1 MRSGIAPDGNAYAD
15 YVVMIKKKNKQELA
29 ATPHPLLRLVSLGLL
44 TYIFTL
50 FSLEL
55 TLFDTLLAPLWFPT
69 SIMMVAFFRHALRL
83 WVPIAL
89 VCGAG
94 TVLATLTLF
103 PPGHLELSYT
113 AINIVEALVGAI
125 LLRKLLPWYNP
136 LKNLNNWLRLAFASA
151 VVPPLVGGLLLA
163 AISEGHVTL
172 RLALVWILSETI
184 GALALVP
191 LGLLFKARYLLRHRS
206 PRLLAESLATL
217 CVTLLCSW
225 LALHYMPW
233 PFTFVI
239 VLLMWSA
246 IRLPRLEAF
255 TVFLATVMMVSF
267 VIATNPALLDLPHQ
281 GMVVN
286 APWLPFLM
294 ILLPAN
300 VMTMVMYASRE
311 ERKLITESE
320 TRFRNAMEYSAIGMA
335 LVSTEGGFLQVNK
348 ALCNFLGYTPEQL
361 AHMSF
366 QQLTYPEDL
375 HADMEQVEKLLNGET
390 NNYSLEKRYY
400 TRAGDVVWALLAVS
414 IVRQRDGSPLYFI
427 AQVEDITELK
437 RTEWVNKRLMERIT
451 LANEAGGIGIWEWEL
466 GTDVLAW
473 DQRMFELYEVPPHTR
488 PTYQLWKSRLLKE
501 DVAHA
506 EATIQEALRARMP
519 FKLEFRIQVKNGV
532 RHIRA
537 LANRVLNKQGEVE
550 RLLGV
555 NMDMTEVKQLNEA
568 LFQEKE
574 RLHIT
579 LDSIGEAVIC
589 TDVDMN
595 VTFMNPVAEKM
606 SGWRQEEAIGQS
618 ILTILRITFGDNGPL
633 LDDIHSGEAT
643 HAGTGIE
650 QDVVLH
656 CRSGGN
662 YDIHYTITP
671 LSTLEGENIGSV
683 LVIHDVTESRKML
696 RQLSYSASHD
706 ALTHLAN
713 RVSFETH
720 LKRLLQSVSDTHQR
734 HALVY
739 IDLDRFKAVNDSAGH
754 AAGDALLRELA
765 SLMLGMLR
773 TTDVLA
779 RLGGDEFG
787 LLLPDC
793 SLENARTICERIVA
807 AINEYPFV
815 WESRLH
821 RIGASAGITIIDASN
836 NQAQD
841 VMSQADIACYT
852 SKNAGRGVVT
862 VYEPH
867 QQQLH
872 SGRGTLTAQEQQR
885 MINEHHHVLMVRP
898 VASPRVP
905 ESASFWL
912 LSLRLWTSEGEMIEE
927 HSFRAGLNDPEL
939 MQTLD
944 TRMMTDFFRD
954 HAASVAQKGVDVA
967 LTLSGATLLNAQ
979 RLDALLAQL
988 AASPLPPRLL
998 HLVIDS
1004 DVLMQDA
1011 TQARRQLARLREAGC
1026 RVVLSH
1032 IGREL
1037 EVFEHLSASSA
1048 DYIMVAS
1055 DLVADAHASL
1065 MDEMLL
1071 TIVMGN
1077 ARRLGLQ
1084 TIAGPADQQSL
1095 LETLANVGIDLVFGE
1110 TVAQTQALSARLATS
1125 YFAIH

>member
-1 MRSGIAPDGNAYAD
+1 MRPGIAPDGNAYAD
-15 YVVMIKKKNKQELA
+15 YVVMTKKKNKQELA

-44 TYIFTL
+44 SYIFTL

-55 TLFDTLLAPLWFPT
+55 TLYDTLLAPLWFPT
-69 SIMMVAFFRHALRL
+69 SIMMVAFFRHALRM

-103 PPGHLELSYT
+103 PPGDLEPLYT
-113 AINIVEALVGAI
+113 VINIIEALVGAT

-136 LKNLNNWLRLAFASA
+136 LKNLNNWLRLALASA
-151 VVPPLVGGLLLA
+151 VVPPLVGGCLLA
-163 AISEGHVTL
+163 AISEHEVTL
-172 RLALVWILSETI
+172 RVFLVWILSETI

-217 CVTLLCSW
+217 CITLLCSW

-267 VIATNPALLDLPHQ
+267 VIDSNPTLLDLPHE
-281 GMVVN
+281 GIVVN

-335 LVSTEGGFLQVNK
+335 LVSTEGSFLQVNK
-348 ALCNFLGYTPEQL
+348 ALCTFLGYTPEQL
-361 AHMSF
+361 ASMSF
-366 QQLTYPEDL
+366 QQITYPEDL
-375 HADMEQVEKLLNGET
+375 HADMALVEKLLNGEM

-427 AQVEDITELK
+427 AQIEDITDLK

-466 GTDVLAW
+466 GTDVIAW

-501 DVAHA
+501 DVAQA
-506 EATIQEALRARMP
+506 EATIQEALRSRVP

-550 RLLGV
+550 RLLGI

-589 TDVDMN
+589 TDVAMN

-606 SGWRQEEAIGQS
+606 SGWRQEEAIGQPV
-618 ILTILRITFGDNGPL
+618 LAILRITFGDNGPL
-633 LDDIHSGEAT
+633 LEDIHSGDAT
-643 HAGTGIE
+643 HASTGID

-713 RVSFETH
+713 RVSFEAH

-739 IDLDRFKAVNDSAGH
+739 IDLDRFKAVNDTAGH

-793 SLENARTICERIVA
+793 SLENARTISERIVA

-821 RIGASAGITIIDASN
+821 RIGASAGITIIEAAN
-836 NQAQD
+836 NQAQE

-867 QQQLH
+867 QQH
-872 SGRGTLTAQEQQR
+872 NGRGTLTAHEQQR
-885 MINEHHHVLMVRP
+885 MITEHHQILMVRP

-905 ESASFWL
+905 ETATFWL

-927 HSFRAGLNDPEL
+927 HSFRAGLSDPEL
-939 MQTLD
+939 LQALD
-944 TRMMTDFFRD
+944 ARLLADFLRD
-954 HAASVAQKGVDVA
+954 HAACVATKGVGVA

-998 HLVIDS
+998 HFIVS
-1004 DVLMQDA
+1004 SEVLTQDA
-1011 TQARRQLARLREAGC
+1011 ATARRQLLRLREAGC

-1032 IGREL
+1032 VGREL
-1037 EVFEHLSASSA
+1037 EVFEHICAQCA

-1055 DLVADAHASL
+1055 DLVMDAHASL

-1077 ARRLGLQ
+1077 ARRLGLE

-1095 LETLANVGIDLVFGE
+1095 LETLASMGIDLVYGE
-1110 TVAQTQALSARLATS
+1110 TVAQTQSLAARLATS
-1125 YFAIH
+1125 YFSIH

>member
-1 MRSGIAPDGNAYAD
+1 MRPGIAPDGNAYAD
-15 YVVMIKKKNKQELA
+15 YVVMTKKKNKQELA

-44 TYIFTL
+44 SYIFTL

-55 TLFDTLLAPLWFPT
+55 TLYDTLLAPLWFPT
-69 SIMMVAFFRHALRL
+69 SIMMVAFFRHALRM

-103 PPGHLELSYT
+103 PPGDLEPLYT
-113 AINIVEALVGAI
+113 VINIIEALVGAT

-136 LKNLNNWLRLAFASA
+136 LKNLNNWLRLALASA
-151 VVPPLVGGLLLA
+151 VVPPLVGGCLLA
-163 AISEGHVTL
+163 AISEHEVTL
-172 RLALVWILSETI
+172 RVFLVWILSETI

-217 CVTLLCSW
+217 CITLLCSW

-267 VIATNPALLDLPHQ
+267 VIASNPTLLDLPHE
-281 GMVVN
+281 GIVVN

-335 LVSTEGGFLQVNK
+335 LVSTEGSFLQVNK
-348 ALCNFLGYTPEQL
+348 ALCTFLGYTPEQL
-361 AHMSF
+361 ASMSF

-375 HADMEQVEKLLNGET
+375 HADMALVEKLLNGEM

-427 AQVEDITELK
+427 AQIEDITDLK

-466 GTDVLAW
+466 GTDVIAW
-473 DQRMFELYEVPPHTR
+473 DQRMFELYEVPPYTR

-501 DVAHA
+501 DVAQA
-506 EATIQEALRARMP
+506 EATIQEALRSRVP

-550 RLLGV
+550 RLLGI

-589 TDVDMN
+589 TDVAMN

-606 SGWRQEEAIGQS
+606 SGWRQEEAIGQPV
-618 ILTILRITFGDNGPL
+618 LAILRITFGDNGPL
-633 LDDIHSGEAT
+633 LEDIHSGDAT
-643 HAGTGIE
+643 HASTGID

-713 RVSFETH
+713 RVSFEAH

-739 IDLDRFKAVNDSAGH
+739 IDLDRFKAVNDTAGH

-793 SLENARTICERIVA
+793 SLENARTISERIVA

-821 RIGASAGITIIDASN
+821 RIGASAGITIIEAAN
-836 NQAQD
+836 NQAQE

-867 QQQLH
+867 QQH
-872 SGRGTLTAQEQQR
+872 NGRGTLTAHEQQR
-885 MINEHHHVLMVRP
+885 MITEHHQILMVRP

-905 ESASFWL
+905 ETATFWL

-927 HSFRAGLNDPEL
+927 HSFRAGLSDPEL
-939 MQTLD
+939 LQALD
-944 TRMMTDFFRD
+944 ARLLADFFRD
-954 HAASVAQKGVDVA
+954 HAACVATKGVGVA

-998 HLVIDS
+998 HFIVSS
-1004 DVLMQDA
+1004 DVLTQDA
-1011 TQARRQLARLREAGC
+1011 ATARRQLLRLREAGC

-1032 IGREL
+1032 VGREL
-1037 EVFEHLSASSA
+1037 EVFEHICAQCA

-1055 DLVADAHASL
+1055 DLVMDAHASL

-1077 ARRLGLQ
+1077 ARRLGLE

-1095 LETLANVGIDLVFGE
+1095 LETLASMGIDLVYGE
-1110 TVAQTQALSARLATS
+1110 TVAQTQSLAARLATS
-1125 YFAIH
+1125 YFSIH

>member
-1 MRSGIAPDGNAYAD
+1 MRPGIAPDGNAYAD
-15 YVVMIKKKNKQELA
+15 YVVMTKKKNKQELA

-44 TYIFTL
+44 SYIFTL

-55 TLFDTLLAPLWFPT
+55 TLYDTLLAPLWFPT
-69 SIMMVAFFRHALRL
+69 SIMMVAFFRHALRM

-103 PPGHLELSYT
+103 PPGDLEPLYT
-113 AINIVEALVGAI
+113 VINIIEALVGAT

-136 LKNLNNWLRLAFASA
+136 LKNLNNWLRLALASA
-151 VVPPLVGGLLLA
+151 VVPPLVGGCLLG
-163 AISEGHVTL
+163 AISEHEVTL
-172 RLALVWILSETI
+172 RVFLVWILSETI

-217 CVTLLCSW
+217 CITLLCSW

-267 VIATNPALLDLPHQ
+267 VIASNPTLLDLPHE

-335 LVSTEGGFLQVNK
+335 LVSTEGSFLQVNK
-348 ALCNFLGYTPEQL
+348 ALCTFLGYTPEQL
-361 AHMSF
+361 ASMSF

-375 HADMEQVEKLLNGET
+375 HADMALVEKLLNGEM

-427 AQVEDITELK
+427 AQIEDITDLK

-466 GTDVLAW
+466 GTDVIAW

-501 DVAHA
+501 DVAQA
-506 EATIQEALRARMP
+506 EATIQEALRSRVP

-550 RLLGV
+550 RLLGI

-589 TDVDMN
+589 TDVAMN

-606 SGWRQEEAIGQS
+606 SGWRQEEAIGQPV
-618 ILTILRITFGDNGPL
+618 LAILRITFGDNGPL
-633 LDDIHSGEAT
+633 LEDIHSGDAT
-643 HAGTGIE
+643 HASTGID

-713 RVSFETH
+713 RVSFEAH

-739 IDLDRFKAVNDSAGH
+739 IDLDRFKAVNDTAGH

-793 SLENARTICERIVA
+793 SLENARTISERIVA

-821 RIGASAGITIIDASN
+821 RIGASAGITIIEAAN
-836 NQAQD
+836 NQAQE

-867 QQQLH
+867 QQH
-872 SGRGTLTAQEQQR
+872 NGRGTLTAHEQQR
-885 MINEHHHVLMVRP
+885 MITEHHQILMVRP

-905 ESASFWL
+905 ETATFWL

-927 HSFRAGLNDPEL
+927 HSFRAGLSDPEL
-939 MQTLD
+939 LQALD
-944 TRMMTDFFRD
+944 ARLLADFFRD
-954 HAASVAQKGVDVA
+954 HAACVATKGVGVA

-998 HLVIDS
+998 HFIVNS
-1004 DVLMQDA
+1004 DVLTQDA
-1011 TQARRQLARLREAGC
+1011 ATARRQLLRLREAGC

-1032 IGREL
+1032 VGREL
-1037 EVFEHLSASSA
+1037 EVFEHICAQCA

-1055 DLVADAHASL
+1055 DLVMDAHASL

-1077 ARRLGLQ
+1077 ARRLGLE

-1095 LETLANVGIDLVFGE
+1095 LETLASMGIDLVYGE
-1110 TVAQTQALSARLATS
+1110 TVAQTQSLAARLATS
-1125 YFAIH
+1125 YFSIH

>member
-1 MRSGIAPDGNAYAD
+1 MRPGIAPDGNAYAD
-15 YVVMIKKKNKQELA
+15 YVVMTKKKNKQELA

-44 TYIFTL
+44 SYIFTL

-55 TLFDTLLAPLWFPT
+55 TLYDTLLAPLWFPT
-69 SIMMVAFFRHALRL
+69 SIMMVAFFRHALRM

-103 PPGHLELSYT
+103 PPGDLEPLYT
-113 AINIVEALVGAI
+113 VINIIEALVGAT

-136 LKNLNNWLRLAFASA
+136 LKNLNNWLRLALASA
-151 VVPPLVGGLLLA
+151 VVPPLVGGCLLA
-163 AISEGHVTL
+163 AISEHEVTL
-172 RLALVWILSETI
+172 RVFLVWILSETI

-217 CVTLLCSW
+217 CITLLCSW

-267 VIATNPALLDLPHQ
+267 VIASNPTLLDLPHE

-335 LVSTEGGFLQVNK
+335 LVSTEGSFLQVNK
-348 ALCNFLGYTPEQL
+348 ALCTFLGYTPEQL
-361 AHMSF
+361 ASMSF

-375 HADMEQVEKLLNGET
+375 HADMALVEKLLNGEM

-427 AQVEDITELK
+427 AQIEDITDLK

-466 GTDVLAW
+466 GTDVIAW

-501 DVAHA
+501 DVAQA
-506 EATIQEALRARMP
+506 EATIQEALCSRVP

-550 RLLGV
+550 RLLGI

-589 TDVDMN
+589 TDVAMN

-606 SGWRQEEAIGQS
+606 SGWRQEEAIGQPV
-618 ILTILRITFGDNGPL
+618 LAILRITFGDNGPL
-633 LDDIHSGEAT
+633 LEDIHSGDAT
-643 HAGTGIE
+643 HASTGID

-713 RVSFETH
+713 RVSFEAH

-739 IDLDRFKAVNDSAGH
+739 IDLDRFKAVNDTAGH

-793 SLENARTICERIVA
+793 SLESARTISERIVA

-821 RIGASAGITIIDASN
+821 RIGASAGITIIEAAN
-836 NQAQD
+836 NQAQE

-867 QQQLH
+867 QQH
-872 SGRGTLTAQEQQR
+872 NGRGTLTAHEQQR
-885 MINEHHHVLMVRP
+885 MITEHHQILMVRP

-905 ESASFWL
+905 ETATFWL

-927 HSFRAGLNDPEL
+927 HSFRAGLSDPEL
-939 MQTLD
+939 LQALD
-944 TRMMTDFFRD
+944 ARLLADFFRD
-954 HAASVAQKGVDVA
+954 HAACVATKGVGVA

-998 HLVIDS
+998 HFIVS
-1004 DVLMQDA
+1004 SEVLTQDA
-1011 TQARRQLARLREAGC
+1011 ATARRQLLRLREAGC

-1032 IGREL
+1032 VGREL
-1037 EVFEHLSASSA
+1037 EVFEHICAQCA

-1055 DLVADAHASL
+1055 DLVMDAHASL

-1077 ARRLGLQ
+1077 ARRLGLE

-1095 LETLANVGIDLVFGE
+1095 LETLASMGIDLVYGE
-1110 TVAQTQALSARLATS
+1110 TVAQTQSLAARLATS
-1125 YFAIH
+1125 YFSIH

>member
-1 MRSGIAPDGNAYAD
+1 MRPGIAPDGNAYAD
-15 YVVMIKKKNKQELA
+15 YVVMTKKKNKQELA

-55 TLFDTLLAPLWFPT
+55 TLYDTLLAPLWFPT
-69 SIMMVAFFRHALRL
+69 SIMMVAFFRHALRM

-103 PPGHLELSYT
+103 PPGHLEPLYT
-113 AINIVEALVGAI
+113 VINIIEALVGAT

-136 LKNLNNWLRLAFASA
+136 LKNLNNWLRLALASA
-151 VVPPLVGGLLLA
+151 VLPPLVGGCLLA
-163 AISEGHVTL
+163 VISEHEVTL
-172 RLALVWILSETI
+172 RVFLVWILSETI

-217 CVTLLCSW
+217 CITLLCSW
-225 LALHYMPW
+225 LALHYLPW

-267 VIATNPALLDLPHQ
+267 VITSNPTLLDLPHE
-281 GMVVN
+281 GIVVN

-335 LVSTEGGFLQVNK
+335 LVSTEGSFLQVNK
-348 ALCNFLGYTPEQL
+348 ALCTFLGYTPEQL
-361 AHMSF
+361 ASMSF

-375 HADMEQVEKLLNGET
+375 HADMALVEKLLNGEM

-427 AQVEDITELK
+427 AQIEDITDLK

-466 GTDVLAW
+466 GTEVIAW

-501 DVAHA
+501 DVAQA
-506 EATIQEALRARMP
+506 EATIQEALRSRVP

-550 RLLGV
+550 RLLGI

-589 TDVDMN
+589 TDVAMN

-606 SGWRQEEAIGQS
+606 SGWRQEEAIGQPV
-618 ILTILRITFGDNGPL
+618 LAILRITFGDNGPL
-633 LDDIHSGEAT
+633 LEDIHSGDAT
-643 HAGTGIE
+643 HASTGID

-713 RVSFETH
+713 RVSFEAH

-793 SLENARTICERIVA
+793 SLENARTISERIVA

-815 WESRLH
+815 WEGRLH
-821 RIGASAGITIIDASN
+821 RIGASAGITIIEAAN
-836 NQAQD
+836 NQAQE

-867 QQQLH
+867 QQH
-872 SGRGTLTAQEQQR
+872 NGRGTLTAHEQQR
-885 MINEHHHVLMVRP
+885 MITEHHQILMVRP

-905 ESASFWL
+905 ETATFWL

-927 HSFRAGLNDPEL
+927 HSFRAGLSDPEL
-939 MQTLD
+939 LQALD
-944 TRMMTDFFRD
+944 ARLLADFFRD
-954 HAASVAQKGVDVA
+954 HAACVATKGVGVA

-979 RLDALLAQL
+979 RLDTLLAQL

-998 HLVIDS
+998 HFIVS
-1004 DVLMQDA
+1004 SEVLTQDA
-1011 TQARRQLARLREAGC
+1011 ATARRQLLRLREAGC

-1032 IGREL
+1032 VGREL
-1037 EVFEHLSASSA
+1037 EVFEHICAQCA

-1055 DLVADAHASL
+1055 DLVMDAHASL

-1077 ARRLGLQ
+1077 ARRLGLE

-1095 LETLANVGIDLVFGE
+1095 LETLASMGIDLVYGE
-1110 TVAQTQALSARLATS
+1110 TVAQTQSLAARLATS
-1125 YFAIH
+1125 YFSIH

>member
-1 MRSGIAPDGNAYAD
+1 MRPGIAPDGNAYAD
-15 YVVMIKKKNKQELA
+15 YVVMTKKKNKQELA

-44 TYIFTL
+44 SYIFTL

-55 TLFDTLLAPLWFPT
+55 TLYDTLLAPLWFPT
-69 SIMMVAFFRHALRL
+69 SIMMVAFFRHALRM

-103 PPGHLELSYT
+103 PPGDLEPLYT
-113 AINIVEALVGAI
+113 VINIIEALVGAT

-136 LKNLNNWLRLAFASA
+136 LKNLNNWLRLALASA
-151 VVPPLVGGLLLA
+151 VVPPLVGGCLLA
-163 AISEGHVTL
+163 AISEHEVTL
-172 RLALVWILSETI
+172 RVFLVWILSETI

-217 CVTLLCSW
+217 CITLLCSW

-267 VIATNPALLDLPHQ
+267 VIASNPTLLDLPHE

-335 LVSTEGGFLQVNK
+335 LVSTEGSFLQVNK
-348 ALCNFLGYTPEQL
+348 ALCTFLGYTPEQL
-361 AHMSF
+361 ASMSF

-375 HADMEQVEKLLNGET
+375 HADMALVEKLLNGEM

-427 AQVEDITELK
+427 AQIEDITDLK

-466 GTDVLAW
+466 GTDVIAW

-501 DVAHA
+501 DVAQA
-506 EATIQEALRARMP
+506 EATIQEALRSRVP

-550 RLLGV
+550 RLLGI

-589 TDVDMN
+589 TDVAMN

-606 SGWRQEEAIGQS
+606 SGWRQEEAIGQPV
-618 ILTILRITFGDNGPL
+618 LAILRITFGDNGPL
-633 LDDIHSGEAT
+633 LEDIHSGDAT
-643 HAGTGIE
+643 HASTGID

-713 RVSFETH
+713 RVSFEAH

-739 IDLDRFKAVNDSAGH
+739 IDLDRFKAVNDTAGH

-793 SLENARTICERIVA
+793 SLENARTISERIVA

-821 RIGASAGITIIDASN
+821 RIGASAGITIIEAAN
-836 NQAQD
+836 NQAQE

-867 QQQLH
+867 QQH
-872 SGRGTLTAQEQQR
+872 NGRGTLIAHEQQR
-885 MINEHHHVLMVRP
+885 MITEHHQILMVRP

-905 ESASFWL
+905 ETATFWL

-927 HSFRAGLNDPEL
+927 HSFRAGLSDPEL
-939 MQTLD
+939 LQALD
-944 TRMMTDFFRD
+944 ARLMADFFRD
-954 HAASVAQKGVDVA
+954 HAACVATKGVGVA

-998 HLVIDS
+998 HFIVS
-1004 DVLMQDA
+1004 SEVLTQDA
-1011 TQARRQLARLREAGC
+1011 ATARRQLLRLREAGC

-1032 IGREL
+1032 VGREL
-1037 EVFEHLSASSA
+1037 EVFEHICAQCA

-1055 DLVADAHASL
+1055 DLVMDAHASL

-1077 ARRLGLQ
+1077 ARRLGLE

-1095 LETLANVGIDLVFGE
+1095 LETLASMGIDLVYGE
-1110 TVAQTQALSARLATS
+1110 TVAQTQSLAARLATS
-1125 YFAIH
+1125 YFSIH

>member
-1 MRSGIAPDGNAYAD
+1 MRPGIAPDGNAYAD
-15 YVVMIKKKNKQELA
+15 YVVMTKKKNKQELA

-44 TYIFTL
+44 SYIFTL

-55 TLFDTLLAPLWFPT
+55 TLYDTLLAPLWFPT
-69 SIMMVAFFRHALRL
+69 SIMMVAFFRHALRM

-103 PPGHLELSYT
+103 PPGDLEPLYT
-113 AINIVEALVGAI
+113 VINIIEALVGAT

-136 LKNLNNWLRLAFASA
+136 LKNLNNWLRLALASA
-151 VVPPLVGGLLLA
+151 VVPPLVGGCLLA
-163 AISEGHVTL
+163 AISEHEVTL
-172 RLALVWILSETI
+172 RVFLVWILSETI

-217 CVTLLCSW
+217 CITLLCSW

-267 VIATNPALLDLPHQ
+267 VIASNPTLLDLPHE

-335 LVSTEGGFLQVNK
+335 LVSTEGSFLQVNK
-348 ALCNFLGYTPEQL
+348 ALCTFLGYTPEQL
-361 AHMSF
+361 ASMSF

-375 HADMEQVEKLLNGET
+375 HADMALVEKLLNGEM

-427 AQVEDITELK
+427 AQIEDITDLK

-466 GTDVLAW
+466 GTDVIAW

-501 DVAHA
+501 DVAQA
-506 EATIQEALRARMP
+506 EATIQEALRSRVP

-550 RLLGV
+550 RLLGI

-589 TDVDMN
+589 TDVAMN

-606 SGWRQEEAIGQS
+606 SGWRQEEAIGQPV
-618 ILTILRITFGDNGPL
+618 LAILRITFGDNGPL
-633 LDDIHSGEAT
+633 LEDIHSGDAT
-643 HAGTGIE
+643 HASTGID

-713 RVSFETH
+713 RVSFEAH

-739 IDLDRFKAVNDSAGH
+739 IDLDRFKAVNDTAGH

-793 SLENARTICERIVA
+793 SLENARTISERIVA

-821 RIGASAGITIIDASN
+821 RIGASAGITIIEAAN
-836 NQAQD
+836 NQAQE

-867 QQQLH
+867 QQH
-872 SGRGTLTAQEQQR
+872 NGRGTLTAHEQQR
-885 MINEHHHVLMVRP
+885 MITEHHQILMVRP

-905 ESASFWL
+905 ETATFWL

-927 HSFRAGLNDPEL
+927 HSFRAGLSDPEL
-939 MQTLD
+939 LQALD
-944 TRMMTDFFRD
+944 ARLLADFFRD
-954 HAASVAQKGVDVA
+954 HAACVATKGVGVA

-998 HLVIDS
+998 HFIVSS
-1004 DVLMQDA
+1004 DVLTQDA
-1011 TQARRQLARLREAGC
+1011 ATARRQLLRLREAGC

-1032 IGREL
+1032 VGREL
-1037 EVFEHLSASSA
+1037 EVFEHICAQCA

-1055 DLVADAHASL
+1055 DLVMDAHASL

-1077 ARRLGLQ
+1077 ARRLGLE

-1095 LETLANVGIDLVFGE
+1095 LETLASMGIDLVYGE
-1110 TVAQTQALSARLATS
+1110 TVAQTQSLAARLATS
-1125 YFAIH
+1125 YFSIH

>member
-1 MRSGIAPDGNAYAD
+1 MRPGIAPDGNAYAD
-15 YVVMIKKKNKQELA
+15 YVVMTKKKNKQELA

-44 TYIFTL
+44 SYIFTL

-55 TLFDTLLAPLWFPT
+55 TLYDTLLAPLWFPT
-69 SIMMVAFFRHALRL
+69 SIMMVAFFRHALRM

-103 PPGHLELSYT
+103 PPGDLEPLYT
-113 AINIVEALVGAI
+113 VINIVEALVGAT

-136 LKNLNNWLRLAFASA
+136 LKNLNNWLRLALASA
-151 VVPPLVGGLLLA
+151 VVPPLVGGCLLA
-163 AISEGHVTL
+163 AISEHEVTL
-172 RLALVWILSETI
+172 RVFLVWILSETI

-206 PRLLAESLATL
+206 PRLLVESLATL
-217 CVTLLCSW
+217 CITLLCSW

-267 VIATNPALLDLPHQ
+267 VIASNPTLLDLPHE
-281 GMVVN
+281 GIVVN

-335 LVSTEGGFLQVNK
+335 LVSTEGSFLQVNK
-348 ALCNFLGYTPEQL
+348 ALCTFLGYTPEQL
-361 AHMSF
+361 ASMSF

-375 HADMEQVEKLLNGET
+375 HADMALVEKLLNGEM

-427 AQVEDITELK
+427 AQVEDITDLK

-466 GTDVLAW
+466 GTDVIAW

-501 DVAHA
+501 DVAQA
-506 EATIQEALRARMP
+506 EATIQEALRSRVP

-550 RLLGV
+550 RLLGI

-589 TDVDMN
+589 TDVAMN

-606 SGWRQEEAIGQS
+606 SGWRQEEAIGQPV
-618 ILTILRITFGDNGPL
+618 LAILRITFGDNGPL
-633 LDDIHSGEAT
+633 LEDIHSGDAT
-643 HAGTGIE
+643 HASTGID

-713 RVSFETH
+713 RVSFEAH

-739 IDLDRFKAVNDSAGH
+739 IDLDRFKAVNDTAGH

-793 SLENARTICERIVA
+793 SLENARTISERIVA

-821 RIGASAGITIIDASN
+821 RIGASAGITIIEAAN
-836 NQAQD
+836 NQAQE

-867 QQQLH
+867 QQH
-872 SGRGTLTAQEQQR
+872 NGRGTLTAHEQQR
-885 MINEHHHVLMVRP
+885 MITEHHQILMVRP

-905 ESASFWL
+905 ETATFWL

-927 HSFRAGLNDPEL
+927 HSFRAGLSDPEL
-939 MQTLD
+939 LQALD
-944 TRMMTDFFRD
+944 ARLLADFFRD
-954 HAASVAQKGVDVA
+954 HAACVATKGVGVA

-998 HLVIDS
+998 HFIVSS
-1004 DVLMQDA
+1004 DVLTQDA
-1011 TQARRQLARLREAGC
+1011 ATARRQLLRLREAGC

-1032 IGREL
+1032 VGREL
-1037 EVFEHLSASSA
+1037 EVFEHICAQCA

-1055 DLVADAHASL
+1055 DLVMDAHASL

-1077 ARRLGLQ
+1077 ARRLGLE

-1095 LETLANVGIDLVFGE
+1095 LETLASMGIDLVYGE
-1110 TVAQTQALSARLATS
+1110 TVAQTQSLAARLATS
-1125 YFAIH
+1125 YFSIH

>member
-1 MRSGIAPDGNAYAD
+1 MRPGIAPDGNAYAD
-15 YVVMIKKKNKQELA
+15 YVVMTKKKNKQELA

-55 TLFDTLLAPLWFPT
+55 TLYDTLLAPLWFPT
-69 SIMMVAFFRHALRL
+69 SIMMVAFFRHALRM

-103 PPGHLELSYT
+103 PPGHLEPLYT
-113 AINIVEALVGAI
+113 VINIIEALVGAT

-136 LKNLNNWLRLAFASA
+136 LKNLNNWLRLALASA
-151 VVPPLVGGLLLA
+151 VLPPLVGGCLLA
-163 AISEGHVTL
+163 VISEHEVTL
-172 RLALVWILSETI
+172 RVFLVWILSETI

-217 CVTLLCSW
+217 CITLLCSW
-225 LALHYMPW
+225 LALHYLPW

-267 VIATNPALLDLPHQ
+267 VIASNPTLLDLPHE
-281 GMVVN
+281 GIVVN

-335 LVSTEGGFLQVNK
+335 LVSTEGSFLQVNK
-348 ALCNFLGYTPEQL
+348 ALCTFLGYTPEQL
-361 AHMSF
+361 ASMSF

-375 HADMEQVEKLLNGET
+375 HADMALVEKLLNGEM

-427 AQVEDITELK
+427 AQIEDITDLK

-466 GTDVLAW
+466 GTEVIAW

-501 DVAHA
+501 DVAQA
-506 EATIQEALRARMP
+506 EATIQEALRSRVP

-550 RLLGV
+550 RLLGI

-589 TDVDMN
+589 TDVAMN

-606 SGWRQEEAIGQS
+606 SGWRQEEAIGQPV
-618 ILTILRITFGDNGPL
+618 LAILRITFGDNGPL
-633 LDDIHSGEAT
+633 LEDIHSGDAT
-643 HAGTGIE
+643 HASTGID

-713 RVSFETH
+713 RVSFEAH

-793 SLENARTICERIVA
+793 SLENARTISERIVA

-821 RIGASAGITIIDASN
+821 RIGASAGITIIEAAN
-836 NQAQD
+836 NQAQE

-867 QQQLH
+867 QQH
-872 SGRGTLTAQEQQR
+872 NGRGTLTAHEQQR
-885 MINEHHHVLMVRP
+885 MITEHHQILMVRP

-905 ESASFWL
+905 ETATFWL

-927 HSFRAGLNDPEL
+927 HSFRAGLSDPEL
-939 MQTLD
+939 LQALD
-944 TRMMTDFFRD
+944 ARLLADFFRD
-954 HAASVAQKGVDVA
+954 HAACVATKGVGVA

-998 HLVIDS
+998 HFIVS
-1004 DVLMQDA
+1004 SEVLTQDA
-1011 TQARRQLARLREAGC
+1011 ATARRQLLRLREAGC

-1032 IGREL
+1032 VGREL
-1037 EVFEHLSASSA
+1037 EVFEHICAQCA

-1055 DLVADAHASL
+1055 DLVMDAHASL

-1077 ARRLGLQ
+1077 ARRIGLE

-1095 LETLANVGIDLVFGE
+1095 LETLASMGIDLVYGE
-1110 TVAQTQALSARLATS
+1110 TVAQTQSLAARLATS
-1125 YFAIH
+1125 YFSIH

>member
-1 MRSGIAPDGNAYAD
+1 MRPGIAPDGNAYAD
-15 YVVMIKKKNKQELA
+15 YVVMTKKKNKQELA

-44 TYIFTL
+44 SYIFTL

-55 TLFDTLLAPLWFPT
+55 TLYDTLLAPLWFPT
-69 SIMMVAFFRHALRL
+69 SIMMVAFFRHALRM

-103 PPGHLELSYT
+103 PPGDLEPLYT
-113 AINIVEALVGAI
+113 VINIIEALVGAT

-136 LKNLNNWLRLAFASA
+136 LKNLNNWLRLALASA
-151 VVPPLVGGLLLA
+151 VVPPLVGGCLLA
-163 AISEGHVTL
+163 AISEHEVTL
-172 RLALVWILSETI
+172 RVFLVWILSETI

-217 CVTLLCSW
+217 CITLLCSW

-267 VIATNPALLDLPHQ
+267 VIASNPTLLDLPHE

-335 LVSTEGGFLQVNK
+335 LVSTEGSFLQVNK
-348 ALCNFLGYTPEQL
+348 ALCTFLGYTPEQL
-361 AHMSF
+361 ASMSF

-375 HADMEQVEKLLNGET
+375 HADMALVEKLLNGEM

-427 AQVEDITELK
+427 AQIEDITDLK

-466 GTDVLAW
+466 GTDVIAW

-501 DVAHA
+501 DVAQA
-506 EATIQEALRARMP
+506 EATIQEALRSRVP

-550 RLLGV
+550 RLLGI

-589 TDVDMN
+589 TDVAMN

-606 SGWRQEEAIGQS
+606 SGWRQEEAIGQPV
-618 ILTILRITFGDNGPL
+618 LAILRITFGDNGPL
-633 LDDIHSGEAT
+633 LEDIHSGDAT
-643 HAGTGIE
+643 HASTGID

-713 RVSFETH
+713 RVSFEAH

-739 IDLDRFKAVNDSAGH
+739 IDLDRFKAVNDTAGH

-793 SLENARTICERIVA
+793 SLENARTISERIVA

-821 RIGASAGITIIDASN
+821 RIGASAGITIIEAAN
-836 NQAQD
+836 NQAQE

-867 QQQLH
+867 QQH
-872 SGRGTLTAQEQQR
+872 NGRGTLTAHEQQR
-885 MINEHHHVLMVRP
+885 MITELHQILMVRP

-905 ESASFWL
+905 ETATFWL

-927 HSFRAGLNDPEL
+927 HSFRAGLSDPEL
-939 MQTLD
+939 LQALD
-944 TRMMTDFFRD
+944 ARLLADFFRD
-954 HAASVAQKGVDVA
+954 HAACVATKGVGVA

-998 HLVIDS
+998 HLIVS
-1004 DVLMQDA
+1004 SEVLTQDA
-1011 TQARRQLARLREAGC
+1011 ATARRQLLRLREAGC

-1032 IGREL
+1032 VGREL
-1037 EVFEHLSASSA
+1037 EVFEHICAQCA

-1055 DLVADAHASL
+1055 DLVMDAHASL

-1077 ARRLGLQ
+1077 ARRLGLE

-1095 LETLANVGIDLVFGE
+1095 LETLASMGIDLVYGE
-1110 TVAQTQALSARLATS
+1110 TVAQTQSLAARLATS
-1125 YFAIH
+1125 YFSIH

>member
-1 MRSGIAPDGNAYAD
+1 MRPGIAPDGNAYAD
-15 YVVMIKKKNKQELA
+15 YVVMTKKKNKQELA

-44 TYIFTL
+44 SYIFTL

-55 TLFDTLLAPLWFPT
+55 TLYDTLLAPQWFPT
-69 SIMMVAFFRHALRL
+69 SIMMVAFFRHALRM

-103 PPGHLELSYT
+103 PPGDLEPLYT
-113 AINIVEALVGAI
+113 VINIVEALVGAT

-136 LKNLNNWLRLAFASA
+136 LKNLNNWLRLALASA
-151 VVPPLVGGLLLA
+151 VVPPLVGGCLLA
-163 AISEGHVTL
+163 AISEHEVTL
-172 RLALVWILSETI
+172 RVFLVWILSETI

-217 CVTLLCSW
+217 CITLLCSW

-267 VIATNPALLDLPHQ
+267 VIASNPTLLDLPHE

-335 LVSTEGGFLQVNK
+335 LVSTEGSFLQVNK
-348 ALCNFLGYTPEQL
+348 ALCTFLGYTPEQL
-361 AHMSF
+361 ASMSF

-375 HADMEQVEKLLNGET
+375 HADMALVEKLLNGEM

-427 AQVEDITELK
+427 AQIEDITDLK

-466 GTDVLAW
+466 GTDVIAW

-501 DVAHA
+501 DVAQA
-506 EATIQEALRARMP
+506 EATIQEALRSRVP

-550 RLLGV
+550 RLLGI

-589 TDVDMN
+589 TDVAMN

-606 SGWRQEEAIGQS
+606 SGWRQEEAIGQPV
-618 ILTILRITFGDNGPL
+618 LAILRITFGDNGPL
-633 LDDIHSGEAT
+633 LEDIHSGDAT
-643 HAGTGIE
+643 HASTGID

-713 RVSFETH
+713 RVSFEAH

-739 IDLDRFKAVNDSAGH
+739 IDLDRFKAVNDTAGH

-793 SLENARTICERIVA
+793 SLENARTISERIVA

-821 RIGASAGITIIDASN
+821 RIGASAGITIIEAAN
-836 NQAQD
+836 NQAQE

-867 QQQLH
+867 QQH
-872 SGRGTLTAQEQQR
+872 NGRGTLTAHEQQR
-885 MINEHHHVLMVRP
+885 MITEHHQILMVRP

-905 ESASFWL
+905 ETATFWL

-927 HSFRAGLNDPEL
+927 HSFRAGLSDPEL
-939 MQTLD
+939 LQALD
-944 TRMMTDFFRD
+944 ARLLADFFRD
-954 HAASVAQKGVDVA
+954 HAACVATKGVGVA

-998 HLVIDS
+998 HFIVS
-1004 DVLMQDA
+1004 SEVLTQDA
-1011 TQARRQLARLREAGC
+1011 ATARRQLLRLREAGC

-1032 IGREL
+1032 VGREL
-1037 EVFEHLSASSA
+1037 EVFEHICAQCA

-1055 DLVADAHASL
+1055 DLVMDAHASL

-1077 ARRLGLQ
+1077 ARRLGLE

-1095 LETLANVGIDLVFGE
+1095 LETLASMGIDLVYGE
-1110 TVAQTQALSARLATS
+1110 TVAQTQSLAARLASS
-1125 YFAIH
+1125 YFSIH

>member
-1 MRSGIAPDGNAYAD
+1 MRPGIAPDGNAYAD
-15 YVVMIKKKNKQELA
+15 YVVMTKKKNKQELA

-44 TYIFTL
+44 SYIFTL

-55 TLFDTLLAPLWFPT
+55 TLYDTLLAPLWFPT
-69 SIMMVAFFRHALRL
+69 SIMMVAFFRHALRM

-103 PPGHLELSYT
+103 PPGDLEPLYT
-113 AINIVEALVGAI
+113 VINIIEALVGAT

-136 LKNLNNWLRLAFASA
+136 LKNLNNWLRLALASA
-151 VVPPLVGGLLLA
+151 VVPPLVGGCLLA
-163 AISEGHVTL
+163 AISEHEVTL
-172 RLALVWILSETI
+172 RVFLVWILSETI

-217 CVTLLCSW
+217 CITLLCSW

-267 VIATNPALLDLPHQ
+267 VIASNPTLLDLPHE
-281 GMVVN
+281 GIVVN

-335 LVSTEGGFLQVNK
+335 LVSTEGSFLQVNK
-348 ALCNFLGYTPEQL
+348 ALCTFLGYTPEQL
-361 AHMSF
+361 ASMSF

-375 HADMEQVEKLLNGET
+375 HADMALVEKLLNGEM

-427 AQVEDITELK
+427 AQIEDITDLK

-466 GTDVLAW
+466 GTDVIAW

-501 DVAHA
+501 DVAQA
-506 EATIQEALRARMP
+506 EATIQEALRSRVP

-550 RLLGV
+550 RLLGI

-589 TDVDMN
+589 TDVAMN

-606 SGWRQEEAIGQS
+606 SGWRQEEAIGQPV
-618 ILTILRITFGDNGPL
+618 LAILRITFGDNGPL
-633 LDDIHSGEAT
+633 LEDIHSGDAT
-643 HAGTGIE
+643 HASTGID

-713 RVSFETH
+713 RVSFEAH

-739 IDLDRFKAVNDSAGH
+739 IDLDRFKAVNDTAGH

-793 SLENARTICERIVA
+793 SLENARTISERIVA

-821 RIGASAGITIIDASN
+821 RIGASAGITIIEAAN
-836 NQAQD
+836 NQAQE

-867 QQQLH
+867 QQH
-872 SGRGTLTAQEQQR
+872 NGRGTLTAHEQQR
-885 MINEHHHVLMVRP
+885 MITEHHQILMVRP

-905 ESASFWL
+905 ETATFWL

-927 HSFRAGLNDPEL
+927 HSFRAGLSDPEL
-939 MQTLD
+939 LQALD
-944 TRMMTDFFRD
+944 ARLLADFFRD
-954 HAASVAQKGVDVA
+954 HAACVATKGVGVA

-998 HLVIDS
+998 HFIVS
-1004 DVLMQDA
+1004 SEVLTQDA
-1011 TQARRQLARLREAGC
+1011 ATARRQLLRLREAGC

-1032 IGREL
+1032 VGREL
-1037 EVFEHLSASSA
+1037 EVFEHICAQCA

-1055 DLVADAHASL
+1055 DLVMDAHASL

-1077 ARRLGLQ
+1077 ARRLGLE

-1095 LETLANVGIDLVFGE
+1095 LETLASMGIDLVYGE
-1110 TVAQTQALSARLATS
+1110 TVAQTQSLAARLASS
-1125 YFAIH
+1125 YFSIH

>member
-1 MRSGIAPDGNAYAD
+1 MRPGIAPDGNAYAD
-15 YVVMIKKKNKQELA
+15 YVVMTKKKNKQELA

-44 TYIFTL
+44 SYIFTL

-55 TLFDTLLAPLWFPT
+55 TLYDTLLAPLWFPT
-69 SIMMVAFFRHALRL
+69 SIMMVAFFRHALRM

-103 PPGHLELSYT
+103 PPGDLEPLYT
-113 AINIVEALVGAI
+113 VINIVEALVGAT

-136 LKNLNNWLRLAFASA
+136 LKNLNNWLRLALASA
-151 VVPPLVGGLLLA
+151 VVPPLVGGCLLA
-163 AISEGHVTL
+163 AISEHEVTL
-172 RLALVWILSETI
+172 RVFLVWILSETI

-217 CVTLLCSW
+217 CITLLCSW

-267 VIATNPALLDLPHQ
+267 VIASNPTLLDLPHE

-335 LVSTEGGFLQVNK
+335 LVSTEGSFLQVNK
-348 ALCNFLGYTPEQL
+348 ALCTFLGYTPEQL
-361 AHMSF
+361 ASMSF

-375 HADMEQVEKLLNGET
+375 HADMALVEKLLNGEM

-427 AQVEDITELK
+427 AQIEDITDLK

-466 GTDVLAW
+466 GTDVIAW

-501 DVAHA
+501 DVAQA
-506 EATIQEALRARMP
+506 EATIQEALRSRVP

-550 RLLGV
+550 RLLGI

-589 TDVDMN
+589 TDVAMN

-606 SGWRQEEAIGQS
+606 SGWRQEEAIGQPV
-618 ILTILRITFGDNGPL
+618 LAILRITFGDNGPL
-633 LDDIHSGEAT
+633 LEDIHSGDAT
-643 HAGTGIE
+643 HASTGID

-713 RVSFETH
+713 RVSFEAH

-739 IDLDRFKAVNDSAGH
+739 IDLDRFKAVNDTAGH

-793 SLENARTICERIVA
+793 SLENARTISERIVA

-821 RIGASAGITIIDASN
+821 RIGASAGITIIEAAN
-836 NQAQD
+836 NQAQE

-867 QQQLH
+867 QQH
-872 SGRGTLTAQEQQR
+872 NGRGTLTAHEQQR
-885 MINEHHHVLMVRP
+885 MITEHHQILMVRP

-905 ESASFWL
+905 ETATFWL

-927 HSFRAGLNDPEL
+927 HSFRAGLSDPEL
-939 MQTLD
+939 LQALD
-944 TRMMTDFFRD
+944 ARLLADFFRD
-954 HAASVAQKGVDVA
+954 HAACVATKGVGVA

-998 HLVIDS
+998 HFIVS
-1004 DVLMQDA
+1004 SEVLTQDA
-1011 TQARRQLARLREAGC
+1011 ATARRQLLRLREAGC

-1032 IGREL
+1032 VGREL
-1037 EVFEHLSASSA
+1037 EVFEHICAQCA

-1055 DLVADAHASL
+1055 DLVMDAHASL

-1077 ARRLGLQ
+1077 ARRLGLE

-1095 LETLANVGIDLVFGE
+1095 LETLASMGIDLVYGE
-1110 TVAQTQALSARLATS
+1110 TVAQTQSLTARLATS
-1125 YFAIH
+1125 YFSIH

>member
-1 MRSGIAPDGNAYAD
+1 M
-15 YVVMIKKKNKQELA
+15 A

-44 TYIFTL
+44 SYIFTL

-55 TLFDTLLAPLWFPT
+55 TLYDTLLAPLWFPT
-69 SIMMVAFFRHALRL
+69 SIMMVAFFRHALRM

-103 PPGHLELSYT
+103 PPGDLEPLYT
-113 AINIVEALVGAI
+113 VINIIEALVGAT

-136 LKNLNNWLRLAFASA
+136 LKNLNNWLRLALASA
-151 VVPPLVGGLLLA
+151 VVPPLVGGCLLA
-163 AISEGHVTL
+163 AISEHEVTL
-172 RLALVWILSETI
+172 RVFLVWILSETI

-217 CVTLLCSW
+217 CITLLCSW

-267 VIATNPALLDLPHQ
+267 VIASNPTLLDLPHE
-281 GMVVN
+281 GIVVN

-335 LVSTEGGFLQVNK
+335 LVSTEGSFLQVNK
-348 ALCNFLGYTPEQL
+348 ALCTFLGYTPEQL
-361 AHMSF
+361 ASMSF

-375 HADMEQVEKLLNGET
+375 HADMALVEKLLNGEM

-427 AQVEDITELK
+427 AQIEDITDLK

-466 GTDVLAW
+466 GTDVIAW

-501 DVAHA
+501 DVAQA
-506 EATIQEALRARMP
+506 EATIQEALRSRVP

-550 RLLGV
+550 RLLGI

-589 TDVDMN
+589 TDVAMN

-606 SGWRQEEAIGQS
+606 SGWRQEEAIGQPV
-618 ILTILRITFGDNGPL
+618 LAILRITFGDNGPL
-633 LDDIHSGEAT
+633 LEDIHSGDAT
-643 HAGTGIE
+643 HASTGID

-713 RVSFETH
+713 RVSFEAH

-739 IDLDRFKAVNDSAGH
+739 IDLDRFKAVNDTAGH

-793 SLENARTICERIVA
+793 SLENARTISERIVA

-821 RIGASAGITIIDASN
+821 RIGASAGITIIEAAN
-836 NQAQD
+836 NQAQE

-867 QQQLH
+867 QQH
-872 SGRGTLTAQEQQR
+872 NGRGTLTAHEQQR
-885 MINEHHHVLMVRP
+885 MITEHHQILMVRP

-905 ESASFWL
+905 ETATFWL

-927 HSFRAGLNDPEL
+927 HSFRAGLSDPEL
-939 MQTLD
+939 LQALD
-944 TRMMTDFFRD
+944 ARLLADFFRD
-954 HAASVAQKGVDVA
+954 HAACVATKGVGVA

-998 HLVIDS
+998 HFIVS
-1004 DVLMQDA
+1004 SEVLTQDA
-1011 TQARRQLARLREAGC
+1011 ATARRQLLRLREAGC

-1032 IGREL
+1032 VGREL
-1037 EVFEHLSASSA
+1037 EVFEHICAQCA

-1055 DLVADAHASL
+1055 DLVMDAHASL

-1077 ARRLGLQ
+1077 ARRLGLE

-1095 LETLANVGIDLVFGE
+1095 LETLASMGIDLVYGE
-1110 TVAQTQALSARLATS
+1110 TVAQTQSLAARLATS
-1125 YFAIH
+1125 YFSIH

>member
-1 MRSGIAPDGNAYAD
+1 MRPGIAPDGNAYAD
-15 YVVMIKKKNKQELA
+15 YVVMTKKKNKQELA

-44 TYIFTL
+44 SYIFTL

-55 TLFDTLLAPLWFPT
+55 TLYDTLLAPLWFPT
-69 SIMMVAFFRHALRL
+69 SIMMVAFFRHALRM

-103 PPGHLELSYT
+103 PPGDLEPLYT
-113 AINIVEALVGAI
+113 VINIIEALVGAT

-136 LKNLNNWLRLAFASA
+136 LKNLNNWLRLALASA
-151 VVPPLVGGLLLA
+151 VVPPLVGGCLLA
-163 AISEGHVTL
+163 AISEHEVTL
-172 RLALVWILSETI
+172 RVFLVWILSETI

-217 CVTLLCSW
+217 CITLLCSW

-267 VIATNPALLDLPHQ
+267 VIASNPTLLDLPHE
-281 GMVVN
+281 GIVVN

-335 LVSTEGGFLQVNK
+335 LVSTEGSFLQVNK
-348 ALCNFLGYTPEQL
+348 ALCTFLGYTPEQL
-361 AHMSF
+361 ASMSF

-375 HADMEQVEKLLNGET
+375 HADMALVEKLLNGEM

-427 AQVEDITELK
+427 AQIEDITDLK

-466 GTDVLAW
+466 GTDVIAW

-501 DVAHA
+501 DVAQA
-506 EATIQEALRARMP
+506 EATIQEALRSRVP

-550 RLLGV
+550 RLLGI

-589 TDVDMN
+589 TDVAMN

-606 SGWRQEEAIGQS
+606 SGWRQEEAIGQPV
-618 ILTILRITFGDNGPL
+618 LAILRITFGDNGPL
-633 LDDIHSGEAT
+633 LEDIHSGDAT
-643 HAGTGIE
+643 HASTGID

-713 RVSFETH
+713 RVSFEAH

-739 IDLDRFKAVNDSAGH
+739 IDLDRFKAVNDTAGH

-793 SLENARTICERIVA
+793 SLENARTISERIVA

-821 RIGASAGITIIDASN
+821 RIGASAGITIIEAAN
-836 NQAQD
+836 NQAQE

-867 QQQLH
+867 QQH
-872 SGRGTLTAQEQQR
+872 NGRGTLTAHEQQR
-885 MINEHHHVLMVRP
+885 MITEHHQILMVRP

-905 ESASFWL
+905 ETATFWL

-927 HSFRAGLNDPEL
+927 HSFRAGLSDPEL
-939 MQTLD
+939 LQALD
-944 TRMMTDFFRD
+944 ARLLADFFRD
-954 HAASVAQKGVDVA
+954 HAACVATKGVGVA

-998 HLVIDS
+998 HFIVSS
-1004 DVLMQDA
+1004 DVLTQDA
-1011 TQARRQLARLREAGC
+1011 ASARRQLLRLREAGC

-1032 IGREL
+1032 VGREL
-1037 EVFEHLSASSA
+1037 EVFEHICAQCA

-1055 DLVADAHASL
+1055 DLVMDAHASL

-1077 ARRLGLQ
+1077 ARRLGLE

-1095 LETLANVGIDLVFGE
+1095 LETLASMGIDLVYGE
-1110 TVAQTQALSARLATS
+1110 TVAQTQSLAARLASS
-1125 YFAIH
+1125 YFSIH

>member
-1 MRSGIAPDGNAYAD
+1 MRPGIAPDGNAYAD
-15 YVVMIKKKNKQELA
+15 YVVMTKKKNKQELA

-55 TLFDTLLAPLWFPT
+55 TLYDTLLAPLWFPT
-69 SIMMVAFFRHALRL
+69 SIMMVAFFRHALRM

-103 PPGHLELSYT
+103 PPGHLEPLYT
-113 AINIVEALVGAI
+113 VINIIEALVGAT

-136 LKNLNNWLRLAFASA
+136 LKNLNNWLRLALASA
-151 VVPPLVGGLLLA
+151 VLPPLVGGCLLA
-163 AISEGHVTL
+163 VISEHEVTL
-172 RLALVWILSETI
+172 RVFLVWILSETI

-217 CVTLLCSW
+217 CITLLCSW
-225 LALHYMPW
+225 LALHYLPW

-267 VIATNPALLDLPHQ
+267 VITSNPTLLDLPHE
-281 GMVVN
+281 GIVVN

-335 LVSTEGGFLQVNK
+335 LVSTEGSFLQVNK
-348 ALCNFLGYTPEQL
+348 ALCTFLGYTPEQL
-361 AHMSF
+361 ASMSF

-375 HADMEQVEKLLNGET
+375 HADMALVEKLLNGEM

-427 AQVEDITELK
+427 AQIEDITDLK

-466 GTDVLAW
+466 GTEVIAW

-501 DVAHA
+501 DVAQA
-506 EATIQEALRARMP
+506 EATIQEALRSRVP

-550 RLLGV
+550 RLLGI

-589 TDVDMN
+589 TDVAMN

-606 SGWRQEEAIGQS
+606 SGWRQEEAIGQPV
-618 ILTILRITFGDNGPL
+618 LAILRITFGDNGPL
-633 LDDIHSGEAT
+633 LEDIHSGDAT
-643 HAGTGIE
+643 HASTGID

-713 RVSFETH
+713 RVSFEAH

-793 SLENARTICERIVA
+793 SLENARTISERIVA

-821 RIGASAGITIIDASN
+821 RIGASAGITIIEAAN
-836 NQAQD
+836 NQAQE

-867 QQQLH
+867 QQH
-872 SGRGTLTAQEQQR
+872 NGRGTLTAHEQQR
-885 MINEHHHVLMVRP
+885 MITEHHQILMVRP

-905 ESASFWL
+905 ETATFWL

-927 HSFRAGLNDPEL
+927 HSFRAGLSDPEL
-939 MQTLD
+939 LQALD
-944 TRMMTDFFRD
+944 ARLLADFFRD
-954 HAASVAQKGVDVA
+954 HAACVATKGVGVA

-979 RLDALLAQL
+979 RLDTLLAQL

-998 HLVIDS
+998 HFIVS
-1004 DVLMQDA
+1004 SEVLTQDA
-1011 TQARRQLARLREAGC
+1011 ATARRQLLRLREAGC

-1032 IGREL
+1032 VGREL
-1037 EVFEHLSASSA
+1037 EVFEHICAQCA

-1055 DLVADAHASL
+1055 DLVMDAHASL

-1077 ARRLGLQ
+1077 ARRLGLE

-1095 LETLANVGIDLVFGE
+1095 LETLASMGIDLVYGE
-1110 TVAQTQALSARLATS
+1110 TVAQTQSLAARLATS
-1125 YFAIH
+1125 YFSIH

>member
-1 MRSGIAPDGNAYAD
+1 MRPGIAPDGNAYAD
-15 YVVMIKKKNKQELA
+15 YVVMTKKKNKQELA

-44 TYIFTL
+44 SYIFTL

-55 TLFDTLLAPLWFPT
+55 TLYDTLLAPLWFPT
-69 SIMMVAFFRHALRL
+69 SIMMVAFFRHALRM

-103 PPGHLELSYT
+103 PPGDLEPLYT
-113 AINIVEALVGAI
+113 VINIIEALVGAT

-136 LKNLNNWLRLAFASA
+136 LKNLNNWLRLALASA
-151 VVPPLVGGLLLA
+151 VVPPLVGGCLLA
-163 AISEGHVTL
+163 AISEHEVTL
-172 RLALVWILSETI
+172 RVFLVWILSETI

-217 CVTLLCSW
+217 CITLLCSW

-267 VIATNPALLDLPHQ
+267 VIASNPTLLDLPHE
-281 GMVVN
+281 GIVVN

-335 LVSTEGGFLQVNK
+335 LVSTEGSFLQVNK
-348 ALCNFLGYTPEQL
+348 ALCTFLGYTPEQL
-361 AHMSF
+361 ASMSF

-375 HADMEQVEKLLNGET
+375 HADMALVEKLLNGEM

-427 AQVEDITELK
+427 AQIEDITDLK

-466 GTDVLAW
+466 GTDVIAW

-501 DVAHA
+501 DVAQA
-506 EATIQEALRARMP
+506 EATIQEALRSRVP

-550 RLLGV
+550 RLLGI

-589 TDVDMN
+589 TDVAMN

-606 SGWRQEEAIGQS
+606 SGWRQEEAIGQPV
-618 ILTILRITFGDNGPL
+618 LAILRITFGDNGPL
-633 LDDIHSGEAT
+633 LEDIHSGDAT
-643 HAGTGIE
+643 HASTGID

-713 RVSFETH
+713 RVSFEAH

-739 IDLDRFKAVNDSAGH
+739 IDLDRFKAVNDTAGH

-793 SLENARTICERIVA
+793 SLENARTISERIVA

-821 RIGASAGITIIDASN
+821 RIGASAGITIIEAAN
-836 NQAQD
+836 NQAQE

-867 QQQLH
+867 QQH
-872 SGRGTLTAQEQQR
+872 NGRGTLTAHEQQR
-885 MINEHHHVLMVRP
+885 MITEHHQILMVRP

-905 ESASFWL
+905 ETATFWL

-927 HSFRAGLNDPEL
+927 HSFRAGLSDPEL
-939 MQTLD
+939 LQALD
-944 TRMMTDFFRD
+944 ARLLADFFRD
-954 HAASVAQKGVDVA
+954 HAACVATKGVGVA

-998 HLVIDS
+998 HFIVS
-1004 DVLMQDA
+1004 SEVLTQDA
-1011 TQARRQLARLREAGC
+1011 ATARRQLLRLREAGC

-1032 IGREL
+1032 VGREL
-1037 EVFEHLSASSA
+1037 EVFEHICAQCA

-1055 DLVADAHASL
+1055 DLVMDAHASL

-1077 ARRLGLQ
+1077 ARRLGLE

-1095 LETLANVGIDLVFGE
+1095 LETLASMGIDLVYGE
-1110 TVAQTQALSARLATS
+1110 TVAQTQSLAAWLATS
-1125 YFAIH
+1125 YFSIH

>member
-1 MRSGIAPDGNAYAD
+1 MRPGIAPDGNAYAD
-15 YVVMIKKKNKQELA
+15 YVVMTKKKNKQELA

-44 TYIFTL
+44 SYIFTL

-55 TLFDTLLAPLWFPT
+55 TLYDTLLAPLWFPT
-69 SIMMVAFFRHALRL
+69 SIMMVAFFRHALRM

-103 PPGHLELSYT
+103 PPGDLEPLYT
-113 AINIVEALVGAI
+113 VINIIEALVGAT

-136 LKNLNNWLRLAFASA
+136 LKNLNNWLRLALASA
-151 VVPPLVGGLLLA
+151 VLPPLVGGCLLA
-163 AISEGHVTL
+163 AISEHEVTL
-172 RLALVWILSETI
+172 RVFLVWILSETI

-217 CVTLLCSW
+217 CITLLCSW

-267 VIATNPALLDLPHQ
+267 VIASNPTLLDLPHE
-281 GMVVN
+281 GIVVN

-335 LVSTEGGFLQVNK
+335 LVSTEGSFLQVNK
-348 ALCNFLGYTPEQL
+348 ALCTFLGYTPEQL
-361 AHMSF
+361 ASMSF

-375 HADMEQVEKLLNGET
+375 HADMALVEKLLNGEM

-427 AQVEDITELK
+427 AQIEDITDLK

-466 GTDVLAW
+466 GTDVIAW

-501 DVAHA
+501 DVAQA
-506 EATIQEALRARMP
+506 EATIQEALRSRVP

-550 RLLGV
+550 RLLGI

-589 TDVDMN
+589 TDVAMN

-606 SGWRQEEAIGQS
+606 SGWRQEEAIGQPV
-618 ILTILRITFGDNGPL
+618 LAILRITFGDNGPL
-633 LDDIHSGEAT
+633 LEDIHSGDAT
-643 HAGTGIE
+643 HASTGID

-713 RVSFETH
+713 RVSFEAH

-739 IDLDRFKAVNDSAGH
+739 IDLDRFKAVNDTAGH

-793 SLENARTICERIVA
+793 SLENARTISERIVA

-821 RIGASAGITIIDASN
+821 RIGASAGITIIEAAN
-836 NQAQD
+836 NQAQE

-867 QQQLH
+867 QQH
-872 SGRGTLTAQEQQR
+872 NGRGTLTAHEQQR
-885 MINEHHHVLMVRP
+885 MITEHHQILMVRP

-905 ESASFWL
+905 ETATFWL

-927 HSFRAGLNDPEL
+927 HSFRAGLSDPEL
-939 MQTLD
+939 LQALD
-944 TRMMTDFFRD
+944 ARLLADFFRD
-954 HAASVAQKGVDVA
+954 HAACVATKGVGVA

-998 HLVIDS
+998 HFIVSS
-1004 DVLMQDA
+1004 DVLTQDA
-1011 TQARRQLARLREAGC
+1011 ATARRQLLRLREAGC

-1032 IGREL
+1032 VGREL
-1037 EVFEHLSASSA
+1037 EVFEHICAQCA

-1055 DLVADAHASL
+1055 DLVMDAHASL

-1077 ARRLGLQ
+1077 ARRLGLE

-1095 LETLANVGIDLVFGE
+1095 LETLASMGIDLVYGE
-1110 TVAQTQALSARLATS
+1110 TVAQTQSLAARLATS
-1125 YFAIH
+1125 YFSIH

>member
-1 MRSGIAPDGNAYAD
+1 MRPGIAPDGNAYAD
-15 YVVMIKKKNKQELA
+15 YVVMTKKKNKQELA

-44 TYIFTL
+44 SYIFTL

-55 TLFDTLLAPLWFPT
+55 TLYDTLLAPLWFPT
-69 SIMMVAFFRHALRL
+69 SIMMVAFFRHALRM

-103 PPGHLELSYT
+103 PPGDLEPLYT
-113 AINIVEALVGAI
+113 VINIIEALVGAT

-136 LKNLNNWLRLAFASA
+136 LKNLNNWLRLALASA
-151 VVPPLVGGLLLA
+151 VVPPLVGGCLLA
-163 AISEGHVTL
+163 AISEHEVTL
-172 RLALVWILSETI
+172 RVFLVWILSETI

-217 CVTLLCSW
+217 CITLLCSW

-267 VIATNPALLDLPHQ
+267 VIASNPTLLDLPHE
-281 GMVVN
+281 GIVVN

-335 LVSTEGGFLQVNK
+335 LVSTEGSFLQVNK
-348 ALCNFLGYTPEQL
+348 ALCTFLGYTPEQL
-361 AHMSF
+361 ASMSF

-375 HADMEQVEKLLNGET
+375 HADMALVEKLLNGEM

-427 AQVEDITELK
+427 AQIEDITDLK

-466 GTDVLAW
+466 GTDIIAW

-501 DVAHA
+501 DVAQA
-506 EATIQEALRARMP
+506 EATIQEALRSRVP

-550 RLLGV
+550 RLLGI

-589 TDVDMN
+589 TDVAMN

-606 SGWRQEEAIGQS
+606 SGWRQEEAIGQPV
-618 ILTILRITFGDNGPL
+618 LAILRITFGDNGPL
-633 LDDIHSGEAT
+633 LEDIHSGDAT
-643 HAGTGIE
+643 HASTGID

-656 CRSGGN
+656 CRSGDN

-713 RVSFETH
+713 RVSFEAH

-739 IDLDRFKAVNDSAGH
+739 IDLDRFKAVNDTAGH

-793 SLENARTICERIVA
+793 SLENARTISERIVA

-821 RIGASAGITIIDASN
+821 RIGASAGITIIEAAN
-836 NQAQD
+836 NQAQE

-867 QQQLH
+867 QQH
-872 SGRGTLTAQEQQR
+872 NGRGTLTAHEQQR
-885 MINEHHHVLMVRP
+885 MITEHHQILMVRP

-905 ESASFWL
+905 ETATFWL

-927 HSFRAGLNDPEL
+927 HSFRAGLSDPEL
-939 MQTLD
+939 LQALD
-944 TRMMTDFFRD
+944 ARLLADFFRD
-954 HAASVAQKGVDVA
+954 HAACVATKGVGVA

-998 HLVIDS
+998 HFIVS
-1004 DVLMQDA
+1004 SEVLTQDA
-1011 TQARRQLARLREAGC
+1011 ATARRQLLRLREAGC

-1032 IGREL
+1032 VGREL
-1037 EVFEHLSASSA
+1037 EVFEHICAQCA

-1055 DLVADAHASL
+1055 DLVMDAHASL

-1077 ARRLGLQ
+1077 ARRLGLE

-1095 LETLANVGIDLVFGE
+1095 LETLASMGIDLVYGE
-1110 TVAQTQALSARLATS
+1110 TVAQTQSLAARLASS
-1125 YFAIH
+1125 YFSIH

>member
-1 MRSGIAPDGNAYAD
+1 MRPGIAPDGNAYAD
-15 YVVMIKKKNKQELA
+15 YVVMTKKKNKQELA

-44 TYIFTL
+44 SYIFTL

-55 TLFDTLLAPLWFPT
+55 TLYDTLLAPLWFPT
-69 SIMMVAFFRHALRL
+69 SIMMVAFFRHALRM

-103 PPGHLELSYT
+103 PPGDLEPLYT
-113 AINIVEALVGAI
+113 VINIIEALVGAT

-136 LKNLNNWLRLAFASA
+136 LKNLNNWLRLALASA
-151 VVPPLVGGLLLA
+151 VVPPLVGGCLLA
-163 AISEGHVTL
+163 AISEHEVTL
-172 RLALVWILSETI
+172 RVFLVWILSETI

-217 CVTLLCSW
+217 CITLLCSW

-267 VIATNPALLDLPHQ
+267 VIASNPTLLDLPHE
-281 GMVVN
+281 GIVVN

-335 LVSTEGGFLQVNK
+335 LVSTEGSFLQVNK
-348 ALCNFLGYTPEQL
+348 ALCTFLGYTPEQL
-361 AHMSF
+361 ASMSF

-375 HADMEQVEKLLNGET
+375 HADMALVEKLLNGEM

-427 AQVEDITELK
+427 AQIEDITDLK

-466 GTDVLAW
+466 GTDVIAW

-501 DVAHA
+501 DVAQA
-506 EATIQEALRARMP
+506 EATIQEALRSRVP

-550 RLLGV
+550 RLLGI

-579 LDSIGEAVIC
+579 LDSIGEAVLC

-595 VTFMNPVAEKM
+595 VTFMNPVAEKL
-606 SGWRQEEAIGQS
+606 SGWQQEHAIGQPV
-618 ILTILRITFGDNGPL
+618 LAILRITFGDNGPL
-633 LDDIHSGEAT
+633 LEDIHSGDAT
-643 HAGTGIE
+643 HASTGID

-713 RVSFETH
+713 RVSFEAH

-739 IDLDRFKAVNDSAGH
+739 IDLDRFKAVNDTAGH

-793 SLENARTICERIVA
+793 SLENARTISERIVA

-821 RIGASAGITIIDASN
+821 RIGASAGITIIEAAN
-836 NQAQD
+836 NQAQE

-867 QQQLH
+867 QQH
-872 SGRGTLTAQEQQR
+872 NGRGTLTAHEQQR
-885 MINEHHHVLMVRP
+885 MITEHHQILMVRP

-905 ESASFWL
+905 ETATFWL

-927 HSFRAGLNDPEL
+927 HSFRAGLSDPEL
-939 MQTLD
+939 LQALD
-944 TRMMTDFFRD
+944 ARLLADFFRD
-954 HAASVAQKGVDVA
+954 HAACVATKGVGVA

-998 HLVIDS
+998 HFIVSS
-1004 DVLMQDA
+1004 DVLTQDA
-1011 TQARRQLARLREAGC
+1011 ATARRQLLRLREAGC

-1032 IGREL
+1032 VGREL
-1037 EVFEHLSASSA
+1037 EVFEHICAQCA

-1055 DLVADAHASL
+1055 DLVMDAHASL

-1077 ARRLGLQ
+1077 ARRLGLE

-1095 LETLANVGIDLVFGE
+1095 LETLASMGIDLVYGE
-1110 TVAQTQALSARLATS
+1110 TVAQTQSLAARLAIS
-1125 YFAIH
+1125 YFSIH

>member
-1 MRSGIAPDGNAYAD
+1 MRPGIAPDGNAYAD
-15 YVVMIKKKNKQELA
+15 YVVMTKKKNKQELA

-44 TYIFTL
+44 SYIFTL

-55 TLFDTLLAPLWFPT
+55 TLYDTLLAPLWFPT
-69 SIMMVAFFRHALRL
+69 SIMMVAFFRHALRM

-103 PPGHLELSYT
+103 PPGDLEPLYT
-113 AINIVEALVGAI
+113 VINIVEALVGAT

-136 LKNLNNWLRLAFASA
+136 LKNLNNWLRLALASA
-151 VVPPLVGGLLLA
+151 VVPPLVGGCLLA
-163 AISEGHVTL
+163 AISEHEVTL
-172 RLALVWILSETI
+172 RVFLVWILSETI

-217 CVTLLCSW
+217 CITLLCSW

-267 VIATNPALLDLPHQ
+267 VIASNPTLLDLPHE
-281 GMVVN
+281 GIVVN

-335 LVSTEGGFLQVNK
+335 LVSTEGSFLQVNK
-348 ALCNFLGYTPEQL
+348 ALCTFLGYTPEQL
-361 AHMSF
+361 ASMSF

-375 HADMEQVEKLLNGET
+375 HADMALVEKLLNGEM

-427 AQVEDITELK
+427 AQIEDITDLK

-466 GTDVLAW
+466 GTDVIAW

-501 DVAHA
+501 DVAQA
-506 EATIQEALRARMP
+506 EATIQEALRSRVP

-550 RLLGV
+550 RLLGI

-589 TDVDMN
+589 TDVAMN

-606 SGWRQEEAIGQS
+606 SGWRQEEAIGQPV
-618 ILTILRITFGDNGPL
+618 LAILRITFGDNGPL
-633 LDDIHSGEAT
+633 LEDIHSGDAT
-643 HAGTGIE
+643 HASTGID

-713 RVSFETH
+713 RVSFEAH

-739 IDLDRFKAVNDSAGH
+739 IDLDRFKAVNDTAGH

-793 SLENARTICERIVA
+793 SLENARTISERIVA

-821 RIGASAGITIIDASN
+821 RIGASAGITIIEAAN
-836 NQAQD
+836 NQAQE

-867 QQQLH
+867 QQH
-872 SGRGTLTAQEQQR
+872 NGRGTLTAHEQQR
-885 MINEHHHVLMVRP
+885 MITEHHQILMVRP

-905 ESASFWL
+905 ETATFWL

-927 HSFRAGLNDPEL
+927 HSFRAGLSDPEL
-939 MQTLD
+939 LQALD
-944 TRMMTDFFRD
+944 ARLLADFFRD
-954 HAASVAQKGVDVA
+954 HAACVATKGVGVA

-998 HLVIDS
+998 HFIVS
-1004 DVLMQDA
+1004 SEVLTQDA
-1011 TQARRQLARLREAGC
+1011 ATARRQLLRLREAGC

-1032 IGREL
+1032 VGREL
-1037 EVFEHLSASSA
+1037 EVFEHICAQCA

-1055 DLVADAHASL
+1055 DLVMDAHASL

-1077 ARRLGLQ
+1077 ARRLGLE

-1095 LETLANVGIDLVFGE
+1095 LETLASMGIDLVYGE
-1110 TVAQTQALSARLATS
+1110 TVAQTQSLAARLATS
-1125 YFAIH
+1125 YFSIH

>member
-1 MRSGIAPDGNAYAD
+1 MRPGIAPDGNAYAD
-15 YVVMIKKKNKQELA
+15 YVVMTKKKNKQELA

-55 TLFDTLLAPLWFPT
+55 TLYDTLLAPLWFPT
-69 SIMMVAFFRHALRL
+69 SIMMVAFFRHALRM

-103 PPGHLELSYT
+103 PPGHLEPLYT
-113 AINIVEALVGAI
+113 VINIIEALVGAT

-136 LKNLNNWLRLAFASA
+136 LKNLNNWLRLALASA
-151 VVPPLVGGLLLA
+151 VLPPLVGGCLLA
-163 AISEGHVTL
+163 VISEHEVTL
-172 RLALVWILSETI
+172 RVFLVWILSETI

-217 CVTLLCSW
+217 CITLLCSW
-225 LALHYMPW
+225 LALHYLPW

-267 VIATNPALLDLPHQ
+267 VIASNPTLLDLPHE
-281 GMVVN
+281 GIVVN

-335 LVSTEGGFLQVNK
+335 LVSTEGSFLQVNK
-348 ALCNFLGYTPEQL
+348 ALCTFLGYTPEQL
-361 AHMSF
+361 ASMSF

-375 HADMEQVEKLLNGET
+375 HADMALVEKLLNGEM

-427 AQVEDITELK
+427 AQIEDITDLK

-466 GTDVLAW
+466 GTEVIAW

-501 DVAHA
+501 DVAQA
-506 EATIQEALRARMP
+506 EATIQEALRSRVP

-550 RLLGV
+550 RLLGI

-589 TDVDMN
+589 TDVAMN

-606 SGWRQEEAIGQS
+606 SGWRQEEAIGQPV
-618 ILTILRITFGDNGPL
+618 LAILRITFGDNGPL
-633 LDDIHSGEAT
+633 LEDIHSGDAT
-643 HAGTGIE
+643 HASTGID

-713 RVSFETH
+713 RVSFEAH

-793 SLENARTICERIVA
+793 SLENARTISERIVA

-821 RIGASAGITIIDASN
+821 RIGASAGITIIEAAN
-836 NQAQD
+836 NQAQE

-867 QQQLH
+867 QQH
-872 SGRGTLTAQEQQR
+872 NGRGTLTAHEQQR
-885 MINEHHHVLMVRP
+885 MITEHHQILMVRP

-905 ESASFWL
+905 ETATFWL

-927 HSFRAGLNDPEL
+927 HSFRAGLSDPEL
-939 MQTLD
+939 LQALD
-944 TRMMTDFFRD
+944 ARLLADFFRD
-954 HAASVAQKGVDVA
+954 HAACVATKGVGVA

-988 AASPLPPRLL
+988 DASHLPPRLL
-998 HLVIDS
+998 HFIVS
-1004 DVLMQDA
+1004 SEVLTQDA
-1011 TQARRQLARLREAGC
+1011 ATARRQLLRLREAGC

-1032 IGREL
+1032 VGREL
-1037 EVFEHLSASSA
+1037 EVFEHICAQCA

-1055 DLVADAHASL
+1055 DLVMDAHASL

-1077 ARRLGLQ
+1077 ARRLGLE

-1095 LETLANVGIDLVFGE
+1095 LETLASMGIDLVYGE
-1110 TVAQTQALSARLATS
+1110 TVAQTQSLAARLATS
-1125 YFAIH
+1125 YFSIH

>member
-1 MRSGIAPDGNAYAD
+1 MRPGIAPDGNAYAD
-15 YVVMIKKKNKQELA
+15 YVVMTKKKNKQELA

-44 TYIFTL
+44 SYIFTL

-55 TLFDTLLAPLWFPT
+55 TLYDTLLAPLWFPT
-69 SIMMVAFFRHALRL
+69 SIMMVAFFRHALRM

-103 PPGHLELSYT
+103 PPGDLEPLYT
-113 AINIVEALVGAI
+113 VINIIEALVGAT

-136 LKNLNNWLRLAFASA
+136 LKNLNNWLRLALASA
-151 VVPPLVGGLLLA
+151 VVPPLVGGCLLA
-163 AISEGHVTL
+163 AISEHEVTL
-172 RLALVWILSETI
+172 RVFLVWILSETI

-217 CVTLLCSW
+217 CITLLCSW

-267 VIATNPALLDLPHQ
+267 VIASNPTLLDLPHE
-281 GMVVN
+281 GIVVN

-335 LVSTEGGFLQVNK
+335 LVSTEGSFLQVNK
-348 ALCNFLGYTPEQL
+348 ALCTFLGYTPEQL
-361 AHMSF
+361 ASMSF

-375 HADMEQVEKLLNGET
+375 HADMALVEKLLNGEM

-427 AQVEDITELK
+427 AQIEDITDLK

-466 GTDVLAW
+466 GTDVIAW

-501 DVAHA
+501 DVAQA
-506 EATIQEALRARMP
+506 EATIQEALCSRVP

-550 RLLGV
+550 RLLGI

-589 TDVDMN
+589 TDVAMN

-606 SGWRQEEAIGQS
+606 SGWRQEEAIGQPV
-618 ILTILRITFGDNGPL
+618 LAILRITFGDNGPL
-633 LDDIHSGEAT
+633 LEDIHSGDAT
-643 HAGTGIE
+643 HASTGID

-713 RVSFETH
+713 RVSFEAH

-739 IDLDRFKAVNDSAGH
+739 IDLDRFKAVNDTAGH

-793 SLENARTICERIVA
+793 SLESARTISERIVA

-821 RIGASAGITIIDASN
+821 RIGASAGITIIEAAN
-836 NQAQD
+836 NQAQE

-867 QQQLH
+867 QQH
-872 SGRGTLTAQEQQR
+872 NGRGTLTAHEQQR
-885 MINEHHHVLMVRP
+885 MITEHHQILMVRP

-905 ESASFWL
+905 ETATFWL

-927 HSFRAGLNDPEL
+927 HSFRAGLSDPEL
-939 MQTLD
+939 LQALD
-944 TRMMTDFFRD
+944 ARLLADFFRD
-954 HAASVAQKGVDVA
+954 HAACVATKGVGVA

-998 HLVIDS
+998 HFIVS
-1004 DVLMQDA
+1004 SEVLTQDA
-1011 TQARRQLARLREAGC
+1011 ATARRQLLRLREAGC

-1032 IGREL
+1032 VGREL
-1037 EVFEHLSASSA
+1037 EVFEHICAQCA

-1055 DLVADAHASL
+1055 DLVMDAHASL

-1077 ARRLGLQ
+1077 ARRLGLE

-1095 LETLANVGIDLVFGE
+1095 LETLASMGIDLVYGE
-1110 TVAQTQALSARLATS
+1110 TVAQTQSLAARLATS
-1125 YFAIH
+1125 YFSIH

>member
-1 MRSGIAPDGNAYAD
+1 MRPGIAPDGNAYAD
-15 YVVMIKKKNKQELA
+15 YVVMTKKKNKQELA

-44 TYIFTL
+44 SYIFTL

-55 TLFDTLLAPLWFPT
+55 TLYDTLLAPLWFPT
-69 SIMMVAFFRHALRL
+69 SIMMVAFFRHALRM

-103 PPGHLELSYT
+103 PPGDLEPLYT
-113 AINIVEALVGAI
+113 VINIVEALVGAT

-136 LKNLNNWLRLAFASA
+136 LKNLNNWLRLALASA
-151 VVPPLVGGLLLA
+151 VVPPLVGGCLLA
-163 AISEGHVTL
+163 AISEHEVTL
-172 RLALVWILSETI
+172 RVFLVWILSETI

-217 CVTLLCSW
+217 CITLLCSW

-267 VIATNPALLDLPHQ
+267 VIASNPTLLDLPHE

-335 LVSTEGGFLQVNK
+335 LVSTEGSFLQVNK
-348 ALCNFLGYTPEQL
+348 ALCTFLGYTPEQL
-361 AHMSF
+361 ASMSF

-375 HADMEQVEKLLNGET
+375 HADMALVEKLLNGEM

-427 AQVEDITELK
+427 AQIEDITDLK

-466 GTDVLAW
+466 GTDVIAW

-501 DVAHA
+501 DVAQA
-506 EATIQEALRARMP
+506 EATIQEALRSRVP

-550 RLLGV
+550 RLLGI

-589 TDVDMN
+589 TDVAMN

-606 SGWRQEEAIGQS
+606 SGWRQEEAIGQPV
-618 ILTILRITFGDNGPL
+618 LAILRITFGDNGPL
-633 LDDIHSGEAT
+633 LEDIHSGDAT
-643 HAGTGIE
+643 HASTGID

-713 RVSFETH
+713 RVSFEAH

-739 IDLDRFKAVNDSAGH
+739 IDLDRFKAVNDTAGH

-793 SLENARTICERIVA
+793 SLENARTISERIVA

-821 RIGASAGITIIDASN
+821 RIGASAGITIIEAAN
-836 NQAQD
+836 NQAQE

-867 QQQLH
+867 QQH
-872 SGRGTLTAQEQQR
+872 NGRGTLTVHEQQR
-885 MINEHHHVLMVRP
+885 MITEHHQILMVRP

-905 ESASFWL
+905 ETATFWL

-927 HSFRAGLNDPEL
+927 HSFRAGLSDPEL
-939 MQTLD
+939 LQALD
-944 TRMMTDFFRD
+944 ARLLADFFRD
-954 HAASVAQKGVDVA
+954 HAACVATKGVGVA

-998 HLVIDS
+998 HFIVS
-1004 DVLMQDA
+1004 SEVLTQDA
-1011 TQARRQLARLREAGC
+1011 ATARRQLLRLREAGC

-1032 IGREL
+1032 VGREL
-1037 EVFEHLSASSA
+1037 EVFEHICAQCA

-1055 DLVADAHASL
+1055 DLVMDAHASL

-1077 ARRLGLQ
+1077 ARRLGLE

-1095 LETLANVGIDLVFGE
+1095 LETLASMGIDLVYGE
-1110 TVAQTQALSARLATS
+1110 TVAQTQSLAARLASS
-1125 YFAIH
+1125 YFSIH

>member
-1 MRSGIAPDGNAYAD
+1 MRPGIAPDGNAYAD
-15 YVVMIKKKNKQELA
+15 YVVMTKKKNKQELA

-55 TLFDTLLAPLWFPT
+55 TLYDTLLAPLWFPT
-69 SIMMVAFFRHALRL
+69 SIMMVAFFRHALRM

-103 PPGHLELSYT
+103 PPGHLEPLYT
-113 AINIVEALVGAI
+113 VINIIEALVGAT

-136 LKNLNNWLRLAFASA
+136 LKNLNNWLRLALASA
-151 VVPPLVGGLLLA
+151 VLPPLVGGCLLA
-163 AISEGHVTL
+163 VISEHEVTL
-172 RLALVWILSETI
+172 RVFLVWILSETI

-217 CVTLLCSW
+217 CITLLCSW
-225 LALHYMPW
+225 LALHYLPW

-267 VIATNPALLDLPHQ
+267 VITSNPTLLDLPHE
-281 GMVVN
+281 GIVVN

-335 LVSTEGGFLQVNK
+335 LVSTEGSFLQVNK
-348 ALCNFLGYTPEQL
+348 ALCTFLGYTPEQL
-361 AHMSF
+361 ASMSF

-375 HADMEQVEKLLNGET
+375 HADMALVEKLLNGEM

-427 AQVEDITELK
+427 AQIEDITDLK

-466 GTDVLAW
+466 GTEVIAW

-501 DVAHA
+501 DVAQA
-506 EATIQEALRARMP
+506 EATIQEALRSRVP

-550 RLLGV
+550 RLLGI

-589 TDVDMN
+589 TDVAMN

-606 SGWRQEEAIGQS
+606 SGWRQEEAIGQPV
-618 ILTILRITFGDNGPL
+618 LAILRITFGDNGPL
-633 LDDIHSGEAT
+633 LEDIHSGDAT
-643 HAGTGIE
+643 HASTGID

-713 RVSFETH
+713 RVSFEAH

-739 IDLDRFKAVNDSAGH
+739 IDLDRFKAVNDTAGH

-793 SLENARTICERIVA
+793 SLENARTISERIVA

-821 RIGASAGITIIDASN
+821 RIGASAGITIIEAAN
-836 NQAQD
+836 NQAQE

-867 QQQLH
+867 QQH
-872 SGRGTLTAQEQQR
+872 NGRGTLTAHEQQR
-885 MINEHHHVLMVRP
+885 MITEHHQILMVRP

-905 ESASFWL
+905 ETATFWL

-927 HSFRAGLNDPEL
+927 HSFRAGLSDPEL
-939 MQTLD
+939 LQALD
-944 TRMMTDFFRD
+944 ARLLADFFRD
-954 HAASVAQKGVDVA
+954 HAACVATKGVGVA

-988 AASPLPPRLL
+988 DASPLPPRLL
-998 HLVIDS
+998 HFIVS
-1004 DVLMQDA
+1004 SEVLTQDA
-1011 TQARRQLARLREAGC
+1011 ATARRQLLRLREAGC

-1032 IGREL
+1032 VGREL
-1037 EVFEHLSASSA
+1037 EVFEHICAQCA

-1055 DLVADAHASL
+1055 DLVMDAHASL

-1077 ARRLGLQ
+1077 ARRLGLE

-1095 LETLANVGIDLVFGE
+1095 LETLASMGIDLVYGE
-1110 TVAQTQALSARLATS
+1110 TVAQTQSLAARLATS
-1125 YFAIH
+1125 YFSIH

>member
-1 MRSGIAPDGNAYAD
+1 MT
-15 YVVMIKKKNKQELA
+15 KKKNKQELA

-55 TLFDTLLAPLWFPT
+55 TLYDTLLAPLWFPT
-69 SIMMVAFFRHALRL
+69 SIMMVAFFRHALRM

-103 PPGHLELSYT
+103 PPGHLEPLYT
-113 AINIVEALVGAI
+113 VINIIEALVGAT

-136 LKNLNNWLRLAFASA
+136 LKNLNNWLRLALASA
-151 VVPPLVGGLLLA
+151 VLPPLVGGCLLA
-163 AISEGHVTL
+163 VISEHEVTL
-172 RLALVWILSETI
+172 RVFLVWILSETI

-217 CVTLLCSW
+217 CITLLCSW
-225 LALHYMPW
+225 LALHYLPW

-267 VIATNPALLDLPHQ
+267 VIASNPTLLDLPHE
-281 GMVVN
+281 GIVVN

-335 LVSTEGGFLQVNK
+335 LVSTEGSFLQVNK
-348 ALCNFLGYTPEQL
+348 ALCTFLGYTPEQL
-361 AHMSF
+361 ASMSF

-375 HADMEQVEKLLNGET
+375 HADMALVEKLLNGEM

-427 AQVEDITELK
+427 AQIEDITDLK

-466 GTDVLAW
+466 GTEVIAW

-501 DVAHA
+501 DVAQA
-506 EATIQEALRARMP
+506 EATIQEALRSRVP

-550 RLLGV
+550 RLLGI

-589 TDVDMN
+589 TDVAMN

-606 SGWRQEEAIGQS
+606 SGWRQEEAIGQPV
-618 ILTILRITFGDNGPL
+618 LAILRITFGDNGPL
-633 LDDIHSGEAT
+633 LEDIHSGDAT
-643 HAGTGIE
+643 HASTGID

-713 RVSFETH
+713 RVSFEAH

-793 SLENARTICERIVA
+793 SLENARTISERIVA

-821 RIGASAGITIIDASN
+821 RIGASAGITIIEAAN
-836 NQAQD
+836 NQAQE

-867 QQQLH
+867 QQH
-872 SGRGTLTAQEQQR
+872 NGRGTLTAHEQQR
-885 MINEHHHVLMVRP
+885 MITEHHQILMVRP

-905 ESASFWL
+905 ETATFWL

-927 HSFRAGLNDPEL
+927 HSFRAGLSDPEL
-939 MQTLD
+939 LQALD
-944 TRMMTDFFRD
+944 ARLLADFFRD
-954 HAASVAQKGVDVA
+954 HAACVATKGVGVA

-988 AASPLPPRLL
+988 DASHLPPRLL
-998 HLVIDS
+998 HFIVS
-1004 DVLMQDA
+1004 SEVLTQDA
-1011 TQARRQLARLREAGC
+1011 ATARRQLLRLREAGC

-1032 IGREL
+1032 VGREL
-1037 EVFEHLSASSA
+1037 EVFEHICAQCA

-1055 DLVADAHASL
+1055 DLVMDAHASL

-1077 ARRLGLQ
+1077 ARRLGLE

-1095 LETLANVGIDLVFGE
+1095 LETLASMGIDLVYGE
-1110 TVAQTQALSARLATS
+1110 TVAQTQSLAARLATS
-1125 YFAIH
+1125 YFSIH

>member
-1 MRSGIAPDGNAYAD
+1 MRPGIAPDGNAYAD
-15 YVVMIKKKNKQELA
+15 YVVMTKKKNKQELA

-44 TYIFTL
+44 SYIFTL

-55 TLFDTLLAPLWFPT
+55 TLYDTLLAPLWFPT
-69 SIMMVAFFRHALRL
+69 SIMMVAFFRHALRM

-103 PPGHLELSYT
+103 PPGDLEPLYT
-113 AINIVEALVGAI
+113 VINIIEALVGAT

-136 LKNLNNWLRLAFASA
+136 LKNLNNWLRLALASA
-151 VVPPLVGGLLLA
+151 VVPPLVGGCLLA
-163 AISEGHVTL
+163 AISEHEVTL
-172 RLALVWILSETI
+172 RVFLVWILSETI

-217 CVTLLCSW
+217 CITLLCSW

-267 VIATNPALLDLPHQ
+267 VIASNPTLLDLPHE

-335 LVSTEGGFLQVNK
+335 LVSTEGSFLQVNK
-348 ALCNFLGYTPEQL
+348 ALCTFLGYTPEQL
-361 AHMSF
+361 ASMSF

-375 HADMEQVEKLLNGET
+375 HADMALVEKLLNGEM

-427 AQVEDITELK
+427 AQIEDITDLK

-466 GTDVLAW
+466 GTDVIAW

-501 DVAHA
+501 DVAQA
-506 EATIQEALRARMP
+506 EATIQEALRSRVP

-550 RLLGV
+550 RLLGI

-589 TDVDMN
+589 TDVAMN

-606 SGWRQEEAIGQS
+606 SGWRQEEAIGQPV
-618 ILTILRITFGDNGPL
+618 LAILRITFGDNGPL
-633 LDDIHSGEAT
+633 LEDIHSGDAT
-643 HAGTGIE
+643 HASTGID

-713 RVSFETH
+713 RVSFEAH

-739 IDLDRFKAVNDSAGH
+739 IDLDRFKAVNDTAGH

-793 SLENARTICERIVA
+793 SLENARTISERIVA

-821 RIGASAGITIIDASN
+821 RIGASAGITIIEAAN
-836 NQAQD
+836 NQAQE

-867 QQQLH
+867 QQH
-872 SGRGTLTAQEQQR
+872 NGRGTLTAHEQQR
-885 MINEHHHVLMVRP
+885 MITEHHQILMVRP

-905 ESASFWL
+905 ETATFWL

-927 HSFRAGLNDPEL
+927 HSFRAGLSDPEL
-939 MQTLD
+939 LQALD
-944 TRMMTDFFRD
+944 ARLLTDFFRD
-954 HAASVAQKGVDVA
+954 HAACVATKGVGVA

-998 HLVIDS
+998 HFIVS
-1004 DVLMQDA
+1004 SEVLTQDA
-1011 TQARRQLARLREAGC
+1011 ATARRQLLRLREAGC

-1032 IGREL
+1032 VGREL
-1037 EVFEHLSASSA
+1037 EVFEHICAQCA

-1055 DLVADAHASL
+1055 DLVMDAHASL

-1077 ARRLGLQ
+1077 ARRLGLE

-1095 LETLANVGIDLVFGE
+1095 LETLASMGIDLVYGE
-1110 TVAQTQALSARLATS
+1110 TVAQTQSLAARLATS
-1125 YFAIH
+1125 YFSIH

>member
-1 MRSGIAPDGNAYAD
+1 MRPGIAPDGNAYAD
-15 YVVMIKKKNKQELA
+15 YVVMTKKKNKQELA

-55 TLFDTLLAPLWFPT
+55 TLYDTLLAPLWFPT
-69 SIMMVAFFRHALRL
+69 SIMMVAFFRHALRM

-103 PPGHLELSYT
+103 PPGHLEPLYT
-113 AINIVEALVGAI
+113 VINIIEALVGAT

-136 LKNLNNWLRLAFASA
+136 LKNLNNWLRLALASA
-151 VVPPLVGGLLLA
+151 VLPPLVGGCLLA
-163 AISEGHVTL
+163 VISEHEVTL
-172 RLALVWILSETI
+172 RVFLVWILSETI

-217 CVTLLCSW
+217 CITLLCSW
-225 LALHYMPW
+225 LALHYLPW

-267 VIATNPALLDLPHQ
+267 VIASNPTLLDLPHE
-281 GMVVN
+281 GIVVN

-335 LVSTEGGFLQVNK
+335 LVSTEGSFLQVNK
-348 ALCNFLGYTPEQL
+348 ALCTFLGYTPEQL
-361 AHMSF
+361 ASMSF

-375 HADMEQVEKLLNGET
+375 HADMALVEKLLNGEM

-427 AQVEDITELK
+427 AQIEDITDLK

-466 GTDVLAW
+466 GTEVIAW

-501 DVAHA
+501 DVAQA
-506 EATIQEALRARMP
+506 EATIQEALRSRVP

-550 RLLGV
+550 RLLGI

-589 TDVDMN
+589 TDVAMN

-606 SGWRQEEAIGQS
+606 SGWRQEEAIGQPV
-618 ILTILRITFGDNGPL
+618 LAILRITFGDNGPL
-633 LDDIHSGEAT
+633 LEDIHSGDAT
-643 HAGTGIE
+643 HASTGID

-713 RVSFETH
+713 RVSFEAH

-793 SLENARTICERIVA
+793 SLENARTISERIVA

-821 RIGASAGITIIDASN
+821 RIGASAGITIIEAAN
-836 NQAQD
+836 NQAQE

-867 QQQLH
+867 QQH
-872 SGRGTLTAQEQQR
+872 NGRGTLTAHEQQR
-885 MINEHHHVLMVRP
+885 MITEHHQILMVRP

-905 ESASFWL
+905 ETATFWL

-927 HSFRAGLNDPEL
+927 HSFRAGLSDPEL
-939 MQTLD
+939 LQALD
-944 TRMMTDFFRD
+944 ARLLADFFRD
-954 HAASVAQKGVDVA
+954 HAACVATKGVGVA

-998 HLVIDS
+998 HFIVS
-1004 DVLMQDA
+1004 SEVLTQDA
-1011 TQARRQLARLREAGC
+1011 ATARRQLLRLREAGC

-1032 IGREL
+1032 VGREL
-1037 EVFEHLSASSA
+1037 EVFEHICAQCA

-1055 DLVADAHASL
+1055 DLVMDAHASL

-1077 ARRLGLQ
+1077 ARRLGLE

-1095 LETLANVGIDLVFGE
+1095 LETLASMGIDLVYGE
-1110 TVAQTQALSARLATS
+1110 TVAQTQSLADRLATS
-1125 YFAIH
+1125 YFSIH

>member
-1 MRSGIAPDGNAYAD
+1 MRPGIAPDGNAYAD
-15 YVVMIKKKNKQELA
+15 YVVMTKKKNKQELA

-44 TYIFTL
+44 SYIFTL

-55 TLFDTLLAPLWFPT
+55 TLYDTLLAPLWFPT
-69 SIMMVAFFRHALRL
+69 SIMMVAFFRHALRM

-103 PPGHLELSYT
+103 PPGDLEPLYT
-113 AINIVEALVGAI
+113 VINIIEALVGAT

-136 LKNLNNWLRLAFASA
+136 LKNLNNWLRLALASA
-151 VVPPLVGGLLLA
+151 VVPPLVGGCLLA
-163 AISEGHVTL
+163 AISEHEVTL
-172 RLALVWILSETI
+172 RVFLVWILSETI

-217 CVTLLCSW
+217 CITLLCSW

-267 VIATNPALLDLPHQ
+267 VIASNPTLLDLPHE
-281 GMVVN
+281 GIVVN

-335 LVSTEGGFLQVNK
+335 LVSTEGSFLQVNK
-348 ALCNFLGYTPEQL
+348 ALCTFLGYTPEQL
-361 AHMSF
+361 ASMSF

-375 HADMEQVEKLLNGET
+375 HADMALVEKLLNGER

-427 AQVEDITELK
+427 AQVEDITDLK

-466 GTDVLAW
+466 GTDVIAW

-501 DVAHA
+501 DVAQA
-506 EATIQEALRARMP
+506 EATIQEALRSRVP

-550 RLLGV
+550 RLLGI

-589 TDVDMN
+589 TDVAMN

-606 SGWRQEEAIGQS
+606 SGWRQEEAIGQPV
-618 ILTILRITFGDNGPL
+618 LAILRITFGDNGPL
-633 LDDIHSGEAT
+633 LEDIHSGDAT
-643 HAGTGIE
+643 HASTGID

-713 RVSFETH
+713 RVSFEAH

-739 IDLDRFKAVNDSAGH
+739 IDLDRFKAVNDTAGH

-793 SLENARTICERIVA
+793 SLENARTISERIVA

-821 RIGASAGITIIDASN
+821 RIGASAGITIIEAAN
-836 NQAQD
+836 NQAQE

-867 QQQLH
+867 QQH
-872 SGRGTLTAQEQQR
+872 NGRGTLTAHEQQR
-885 MINEHHHVLMVRP
+885 MITEHHQILMVRP

-905 ESASFWL
+905 ETATFWL

-927 HSFRAGLNDPEL
+927 HSFRAGLSDPEL
-939 MQTLD
+939 LQALD
-944 TRMMTDFFRD
+944 ARLLADFFRD
-954 HAASVAQKGVDVA
+954 HAACVATKGVGVA

-998 HLVIDS
+998 HFIVSS
-1004 DVLMQDA
+1004 DVLTQDA
-1011 TQARRQLARLREAGC
+1011 ATARRQLLRLREAGC

-1032 IGREL
+1032 VGREL
-1037 EVFEHLSASSA
+1037 EVFEHICAQCA

-1055 DLVADAHASL
+1055 DLVMDAHASL

-1077 ARRLGLQ
+1077 ARRLGLE

-1095 LETLANVGIDLVFGE
+1095 LETLASMGIDLVYGE
-1110 TVAQTQALSARLATS
+1110 TVAQTQSLAARLATS
-1125 YFAIH
+1125 YFSIH

>member
-1 MRSGIAPDGNAYAD
+1 MRPGIAPDGNAYAD
-15 YVVMIKKKNKQELA
+15 YVVMTKKKNKQELA

-44 TYIFTL
+44 SYIFTL

-55 TLFDTLLAPLWFPT
+55 TLYDTLLAPLWFPT
-69 SIMMVAFFRHALRL
+69 SIMMVAFFRHALRM

-103 PPGHLELSYT
+103 PPGDLEPLYT
-113 AINIVEALVGAI
+113 VINIVEALVGAT

-136 LKNLNNWLRLAFASA
+136 LKNLNNWLRLALASA
-151 VVPPLVGGLLLA
+151 VVPPLVGGCLLA
-163 AISEGHVTL
+163 AISEHEVTL
-172 RLALVWILSETI
+172 RVFLVWILSETI

-217 CVTLLCSW
+217 CITLLCSW

-267 VIATNPALLDLPHQ
+267 VIASNPTLLDLPHE

-335 LVSTEGGFLQVNK
+335 LVSTEGSFLQVNK
-348 ALCNFLGYTPEQL
+348 ALCTFLGYTPEQL
-361 AHMSF
+361 ASMSF

-375 HADMEQVEKLLNGET
+375 HADMALVEKLLNGEM

-427 AQVEDITELK
+427 AQIEDITDLK

-466 GTDVLAW
+466 GTDVIAW

-501 DVAHA
+501 DVAQA
-506 EATIQEALRARMP
+506 EATIQEALRSRVP

-550 RLLGV
+550 RLLGI

-589 TDVDMN
+589 TDVAMN

-606 SGWRQEEAIGQS
+606 SGWRQEEAIGQPV
-618 ILTILRITFGDNGPL
+618 LAILRITFGDNGPL
-633 LDDIHSGEAT
+633 LEDIHSGDAT
-643 HAGTGIE
+643 HASTGID

-713 RVSFETH
+713 RVSFEAH

-739 IDLDRFKAVNDSAGH
+739 IDLDRFKAVNDTAGH

-793 SLENARTICERIVA
+793 SLENARTISERIVA

-821 RIGASAGITIIDASN
+821 RIGASAGITIIEAAN
-836 NQAQD
+836 NQAQE

-867 QQQLH
+867 QQH
-872 SGRGTLTAQEQQR
+872 NGRGTLTAHEQQR
-885 MINEHHHVLMVRP
+885 MITEHHQILMVRP

-905 ESASFWL
+905 ETATFWL

-927 HSFRAGLNDPEL
+927 HSFRAGLSDPEL
-939 MQTLD
+939 LQALD
-944 TRMMTDFFRD
+944 ARLLADFFRD
-954 HAASVAQKGVDVA
+954 HAACVATKGVGVA

-998 HLVIDS
+998 HFIVSS
-1004 DVLMQDA
+1004 DVLTQDA
-1011 TQARRQLARLREAGC
+1011 ATARRQLLRLREAGC

-1032 IGREL
+1032 VGREL
-1037 EVFEHLSASSA
+1037 EVFEHICAQCA

-1055 DLVADAHASL
+1055 DLVMDAHASL

-1077 ARRLGLQ
+1077 ARRLGQ
-1084 TIAGPADQQSL
+1084 ETIAGPADQQSL
-1095 LETLANVGIDLVFGE
+1095 LETLASMGIDLVYGE
-1110 TVAQTQALSARLATS
+1110 TVAQTQSLAARLATS
-1125 YFAIH
+1125 YFSIH

>member
-1 MRSGIAPDGNAYAD
+1 MRPGIAPDGNAYAD
-15 YVVMIKKKNKQELA
+15 YVVMTKKKNKQELA

-44 TYIFTL
+44 SYIFTL

-55 TLFDTLLAPLWFPT
+55 TLYDTLLAPLWFPT
-69 SIMMVAFFRHALRL
+69 SIMMVAFFRHALRM

-103 PPGHLELSYT
+103 PPGDLEPLYT
-113 AINIVEALVGAI
+113 VINIIEALVGAT

-136 LKNLNNWLRLAFASA
+136 LKNLNNWLRLALASA
-151 VVPPLVGGLLLA
+151 VVPPLVGGCLLA
-163 AISEGHVTL
+163 AISEHEVTL
-172 RLALVWILSETI
+172 RVFLVWILSETI

-217 CVTLLCSW
+217 CITLLCSW

-267 VIATNPALLDLPHQ
+267 VIASNPTLLDLPHE

-335 LVSTEGGFLQVNK
+335 LVSTEGSFLQVNK
-348 ALCNFLGYTPEQL
+348 ALCTFLGYTPEQL
-361 AHMSF
+361 ASMSF

-375 HADMEQVEKLLNGET
+375 HADMALVEKLLNGEM

-427 AQVEDITELK
+427 AQIEDITDLK

-466 GTDVLAW
+466 GTDVIAW

-501 DVAHA
+501 DVAQA
-506 EATIQEALRARMP
+506 EATIQEALRSRVP

-550 RLLGV
+550 RLLGI

-589 TDVDMN
+589 TDVAMN

-606 SGWRQEEAIGQS
+606 SGWRQEEAIGQPV
-618 ILTILRITFGDNGPL
+618 LAILRITFGDNGPL
-633 LDDIHSGEAT
+633 LEDIHSGDAT
-643 HAGTGIE
+643 HASTGID

-713 RVSFETH
+713 RVSFEAH

-739 IDLDRFKAVNDSAGH
+739 IDLDRFKAVNDTAGH

-793 SLENARTICERIVA
+793 SLENARTISERIVA

-821 RIGASAGITIIDASN
+821 RIGASAGITIIEAAN
-836 NQAQD
+836 NQAQE

-867 QQQLH
+867 QQH
-872 SGRGTLTAQEQQR
+872 NGRGTLTAHEQQR
-885 MINEHHHVLMVRP
+885 MITEHHQILMVRP

-905 ESASFWL
+905 ETATFWL

-927 HSFRAGLNDPEL
+927 HSFRAGLSDPEL
-939 MQTLD
+939 LQALD
-944 TRMMTDFFRD
+944 ARLLADFFRD
-954 HAASVAQKGVDVA
+954 HAACVATKGVGVA

-998 HLVIDS
+998 HFIVNS
-1004 DVLMQDA
+1004 DVLTQDA
-1011 TQARRQLARLREAGC
+1011 ATARRQLLRLREAGC

-1032 IGREL
+1032 VGREL
-1037 EVFEHLSASSA
+1037 EVFEHICAQCA

-1055 DLVADAHASL
+1055 DLVMDAHASL

-1077 ARRLGLQ
+1077 ARRLGLE

-1095 LETLANVGIDLVFGE
+1095 LETLASMGIDLVYGE
-1110 TVAQTQALSARLATS
+1110 TVAQTQSLAARLATS
-1125 YFAIH
+1125 YFSIH

>member
-1 MRSGIAPDGNAYAD
+1 MRPGIAPDGNAYAD
-15 YVVMIKKKNKQELA
+15 YVVMTKKKNKQELA

-55 TLFDTLLAPLWFPT
+55 TLYDTLLAPLWFPT
-69 SIMMVAFFRHALRL
+69 SIMMVAFFRHALRM

-103 PPGHLELSYT
+103 PPGHLEPLYT
-113 AINIVEALVGAI
+113 VINIIEALVGAT

-136 LKNLNNWLRLAFASA
+136 LKNLNNWLRLALASA
-151 VVPPLVGGLLLA
+151 VLPPLVGGCLLA
-163 AISEGHVTL
+163 VISEHEVTL
-172 RLALVWILSETI
+172 RVFLVWILSETI

-217 CVTLLCSW
+217 CITLLCSW

-267 VIATNPALLDLPHQ
+267 VIASNPTLLDLPHE
-281 GMVVN
+281 GIVVN

-335 LVSTEGGFLQVNK
+335 LVSTEGSFLQVNK
-348 ALCNFLGYTPEQL
+348 ALCTFLGYTPEQL
-361 AHMSF
+361 ASMSF

-375 HADMEQVEKLLNGET
+375 HADMALVEKLLNGEM

-427 AQVEDITELK
+427 AQIEDITDLK

-466 GTDVLAW
+466 GTEVIAW

-501 DVAHA
+501 DVAQA
-506 EATIQEALRARMP
+506 EATIQEALRSRVP

-550 RLLGV
+550 RLLGI

-589 TDVDMN
+589 TDVAMN

-606 SGWRQEEAIGQS
+606 SGWRQEEAIGQPV
-618 ILTILRITFGDNGPL
+618 LAILRITFGDNGPL
-633 LDDIHSGEAT
+633 LEDIHSGDAT
-643 HAGTGIE
+643 HASTGID

-713 RVSFETH
+713 RVSFEAH

-793 SLENARTICERIVA
+793 SLENARTISERIVA

-821 RIGASAGITIIDASN
+821 RIGASAGITIIEAAN
-836 NQAQD
+836 NQAQE

-867 QQQLH
+867 QQH
-872 SGRGTLTAQEQQR
+872 NGRGTLTAHEQQR
-885 MINEHHHVLMVRP
+885 MITEHHQILMVRP

-905 ESASFWL
+905 ETATFWL

-927 HSFRAGLNDPEL
+927 HSFRAGLSDPEL
-939 MQTLD
+939 LQALD
-944 TRMMTDFFRD
+944 ARLLADFFRD
-954 HAASVAQKGVDVA
+954 HAACVATKGVGVA

-998 HLVIDS
+998 HFIVS
-1004 DVLMQDA
+1004 SEVLTQDA
-1011 TQARRQLARLREAGC
+1011 ATARRQLLRLREAGC

-1032 IGREL
+1032 VGREL
-1037 EVFEHLSASSA
+1037 EVFEHICAQCA

-1055 DLVADAHASL
+1055 DLVMDAHASL

-1077 ARRLGLQ
+1077 ARRLGLE

-1095 LETLANVGIDLVFGE
+1095 LETLASMGIDLVYGE
-1110 TVAQTQALSARLATS
+1110 TVAQTQSLAARLATS
-1125 YFAIH
+1125 YFSIH

>member
-1 MRSGIAPDGNAYAD
+1 MRPGIAPDGNAYAD
-15 YVVMIKKKNKQELA
+15 YVVMTKKKNKQELA
-29 ATPHPLLRLVSLGLL
+29 ATPHPLLRLISLGLL
-44 TYIFTL
+44 SYIFTL

-55 TLFDTLLAPLWFPT
+55 TLYDTLLAPLWFPT
-69 SIMMVAFFRHALRL
+69 SIMMVAFFRHALRM

-103 PPGHLELSYT
+103 PPGDLEPLYT
-113 AINIVEALVGAI
+113 VINIVEALVGAT

-136 LKNLNNWLRLAFASA
+136 LKNLNNWLRLALASA
-151 VVPPLVGGLLLA
+151 VVPPLVGGCLLA
-163 AISEGHVTL
+163 AISEHEVTL
-172 RLALVWILSETI
+172 RVFLVWILSETI

-217 CVTLLCSW
+217 CITLLCSW

-267 VIATNPALLDLPHQ
+267 VIASNPTLLDLPHE
-281 GMVVN
+281 GIVVN

-335 LVSTEGGFLQVNK
+335 LVSTEGSFLQVNK
-348 ALCNFLGYTPEQL
+348 ALCTFLGYTPEQL
-361 AHMSF
+361 ASMSF

-375 HADMEQVEKLLNGET
+375 HADMALVEKLLNGEM

-427 AQVEDITELK
+427 AQIEDITDLK

-466 GTDVLAW
+466 GTDVIAW

-501 DVAHA
+501 DVAQA
-506 EATIQEALRARMP
+506 EATIQEALRSRVP

-550 RLLGV
+550 RLLGI

-589 TDVDMN
+589 TDVAMN

-606 SGWRQEEAIGQS
+606 SGWRQEEAIGQPV
-618 ILTILRITFGDNGPL
+618 LAILRITFGDNGPL
-633 LDDIHSGEAT
+633 LEDIHSGDAT
-643 HAGTGIE
+643 HASTGID

-713 RVSFETH
+713 RVSFEAH

-739 IDLDRFKAVNDSAGH
+739 IDLDRFKAVNDTAGH

-793 SLENARTICERIVA
+793 SLENARTISERIVA

-821 RIGASAGITIIDASN
+821 RIGASAGITIIEAAN
-836 NQAQD
+836 NQAQE

-867 QQQLH
+867 QQH
-872 SGRGTLTAQEQQR
+872 NGRGTLTAHEQQR
-885 MINEHHHVLMVRP
+885 MITEHHQILMVRP

-905 ESASFWL
+905 ETATFWL

-927 HSFRAGLNDPEL
+927 HSFRAGLSDPEL
-939 MQTLD
+939 LQALD
-944 TRMMTDFFRD
+944 ARLLADFFRD
-954 HAASVAQKGVDVA
+954 HAACVATKGVGVA

-998 HLVIDS
+998 HFIVS
-1004 DVLMQDA
+1004 SEVLTQDA
-1011 TQARRQLARLREAGC
+1011 ATARRQLLRLREAGC

-1032 IGREL
+1032 VGREL
-1037 EVFEHLSASSA
+1037 EVFEHICAQCA

-1055 DLVADAHASL
+1055 DLVMDAHASL

-1077 ARRLGLQ
+1077 ARRLGLE

-1095 LETLANVGIDLVFGE
+1095 LETLASMGIDLVYGE
-1110 TVAQTQALSARLATS
+1110 TVAQTQSLAARLATS
-1125 YFAIH
+1125 YFSIH

>member
-1 MRSGIAPDGNAYAD
+1 MRPGIAPDGNAYAD
-15 YVVMIKKKNKQELA
+15 YVVMTKKKNKQELA

-44 TYIFTL
+44 SYIFTL

-55 TLFDTLLAPLWFPT
+55 TLYDTLLAPLWFPT
-69 SIMMVAFFRHALRL
+69 SIMMVAFFRHALRM

-103 PPGHLELSYT
+103 PPGDLEPLYT
-113 AINIVEALVGAI
+113 VINIIEALVGAT

-136 LKNLNNWLRLAFASA
+136 LKNLNNWLRLALASA
-151 VVPPLVGGLLLA
+151 VVPPLVGGCLLA
-163 AISEGHVTL
+163 AISEHEVTL
-172 RLALVWILSETI
+172 RVFLVWILSETI

-217 CVTLLCSW
+217 CITLLCSW

-267 VIATNPALLDLPHQ
+267 VIASNPTLLDLPHE
-281 GMVVN
+281 GIVVN

-335 LVSTEGGFLQVNK
+335 LVSTEGSFLQVNK
-348 ALCNFLGYTPEQL
+348 ALCTFLGYTPEQL
-361 AHMSF
+361 ASMSF

-375 HADMEQVEKLLNGET
+375 HADMALVEKLLNGEM

-427 AQVEDITELK
+427 AQVEDITDLK

-466 GTDVLAW
+466 GTDVIAW

-501 DVAHA
+501 DVAQA
-506 EATIQEALRARMP
+506 EATIQEALRSRVP

-550 RLLGV
+550 RLLGI

-589 TDVDMN
+589 TDVAMN

-606 SGWRQEEAIGQS
+606 SGWRQEEAIGQPV
-618 ILTILRITFGDNGPL
+618 LAILRITFGDNGPL
-633 LDDIHSGEAT
+633 LEDIHSGDAT
-643 HAGTGIE
+643 HASTGID

-713 RVSFETH
+713 RVSFEAH

-739 IDLDRFKAVNDSAGH
+739 IDLDRFKAVNDTAGH

-793 SLENARTICERIVA
+793 SLENARTISERIVA

-821 RIGASAGITIIDASN
+821 RIGASAGITIIEAAN
-836 NQAQD
+836 NQAQE

-867 QQQLH
+867 QQH
-872 SGRGTLTAQEQQR
+872 NGRGTLTAHEQQR
-885 MINEHHHVLMVRP
+885 MITEHHQILMVRP

-905 ESASFWL
+905 ETATFWL

-927 HSFRAGLNDPEL
+927 HSFRAGLSDPEL
-939 MQTLD
+939 LQALD
-944 TRMMTDFFRD
+944 ARLLADFFRD
-954 HAASVAQKGVDVA
+954 HAACVATKGVGVA

-998 HLVIDS
+998 HFIVSS
-1004 DVLMQDA
+1004 DVLTQDA
-1011 TQARRQLARLREAGC
+1011 ATARRQLLRLREAGC

-1032 IGREL
+1032 VGREL
-1037 EVFEHLSASSA
+1037 EVFEHICAQCA

-1055 DLVADAHASL
+1055 DLVMDAHASL

-1077 ARRLGLQ
+1077 ARRLGLE

-1095 LETLANVGIDLVFGE
+1095 LETLASMGIDLVYGE
-1110 TVAQTQALSARLATS
+1110 TVAQTQSLAARLATS
-1125 YFAIH
+1125 YFSIH

>member
-1 MRSGIAPDGNAYAD
+1 MRPGIAPDGNAYAD
-15 YVVMIKKKNKQELA
+15 YVVMTKKKNKQELA

-44 TYIFTL
+44 SYIFTL

-55 TLFDTLLAPLWFPT
+55 TLYDTLLAPLWFPT
-69 SIMMVAFFRHALRL
+69 SIMMVAFFRHALRM

-103 PPGHLELSYT
+103 PPGDLEPLYT
-113 AINIVEALVGAI
+113 VINIIEALVGAT

-136 LKNLNNWLRLAFASA
+136 LKNLNNWLRLALASA
-151 VVPPLVGGLLLA
+151 VVPPLVGGCLLA
-163 AISEGHVTL
+163 AISEHEVTL
-172 RLALVWILSETI
+172 RVFLVWILSETI

-217 CVTLLCSW
+217 CITLLCSW

-267 VIATNPALLDLPHQ
+267 VIASNTTLLDLPHE
-281 GMVVN
+281 GIVVN

-335 LVSTEGGFLQVNK
+335 LVSTEGSFLQVNK
-348 ALCNFLGYTPEQL
+348 ALCTFLGYTPEQL
-361 AHMSF
+361 ASMSF

-375 HADMEQVEKLLNGET
+375 HADMALVEKLLNGEM

-427 AQVEDITELK
+427 AQIEDITDLK

-466 GTDVLAW
+466 GTDVIAW

-501 DVAHA
+501 DVAQA
-506 EATIQEALRARMP
+506 EATIQEALRSRVP

-550 RLLGV
+550 RLLGI

-589 TDVDMN
+589 TDVAMN

-606 SGWRQEEAIGQS
+606 SGWRQEEAIGQPV
-618 ILTILRITFGDNGPL
+618 LAILRITFGDNGPL
-633 LDDIHSGEAT
+633 LEDIHSGDAT
-643 HAGTGIE
+643 HASTGID

-713 RVSFETH
+713 RVSFEAH

-739 IDLDRFKAVNDSAGH
+739 IDLDRFKAVNDTAGH

-793 SLENARTICERIVA
+793 SLENARTISERIVA

-821 RIGASAGITIIDASN
+821 RIGASAGITIIEAAN
-836 NQAQD
+836 NQAQE

-867 QQQLH
+867 QQH
-872 SGRGTLTAQEQQR
+872 NGRGTLTAHEQQR
-885 MINEHHHVLMVRP
+885 MITEHHQILMVRP

-905 ESASFWL
+905 ETATFWL

-927 HSFRAGLNDPEL
+927 HSFRAGLSDPEL
-939 MQTLD
+939 LQALD
-944 TRMMTDFFRD
+944 ARLLADFFRD
-954 HAASVAQKGVDVA
+954 HAACVATKGVGVA

-998 HLVIDS
+998 HFIVS
-1004 DVLMQDA
+1004 SEVLTQDA
-1011 TQARRQLARLREAGC
+1011 ATARRQLLRLREAGC

-1032 IGREL
+1032 VGREL
-1037 EVFEHLSASSA
+1037 EVFEHICAQCA

-1055 DLVADAHASL
+1055 DLVMDAHASL

-1077 ARRLGLQ
+1077 ARRLGLE

-1095 LETLANVGIDLVFGE
+1095 LETLASMGIDLVYGE
-1110 TVAQTQALSARLATS
+1110 TVAQTQSLAARLATS
-1125 YFAIH
+1125 YFSIH

>member
-1 MRSGIAPDGNAYAD
+1 MRPGIAPDGNAYAD
-15 YVVMIKKKNKQELA
+15 YVVMTKKKNKQELA

-55 TLFDTLLAPLWFPT
+55 TLYDTLLAPLWFPT
-69 SIMMVAFFRHALRL
+69 SIMMVAFFRHALRM

-103 PPGHLELSYT
+103 PPGHLEPLYT
-113 AINIVEALVGAI
+113 VINIIEALVGAT

-136 LKNLNNWLRLAFASA
+136 LKNLNNWLRLALASA
-151 VVPPLVGGLLLA
+151 VLPPLVGGCMLA
-163 AISEGHVTL
+163 VISEHEVTL
-172 RLALVWILSETI
+172 RVFLVWILSETI

-217 CVTLLCSW
+217 CITLLCSW
-225 LALHYMPW
+225 LALHYLPW

-267 VIATNPALLDLPHQ
+267 VITSNPTLLDLPHE
-281 GMVVN
+281 GIVVN

-335 LVSTEGGFLQVNK
+335 LVSTEGSFLQVNK
-348 ALCNFLGYTPEQL
+348 ALCTFLGYTPEQL
-361 AHMSF
+361 ASMSF

-375 HADMEQVEKLLNGET
+375 HADMALVEKLLNGEM

-427 AQVEDITELK
+427 AQIEDITDLK

-466 GTDVLAW
+466 GTEVIAW

-501 DVAHA
+501 DVAQA
-506 EATIQEALRARMP
+506 EATIQEALRSRVP

-550 RLLGV
+550 RLLGI

-589 TDVDMN
+589 TDVAMN

-606 SGWRQEEAIGQS
+606 SGWRQEEAIGQPV
-618 ILTILRITFGDNGPL
+618 LAILRITFGDNGPL
-633 LDDIHSGEAT
+633 LEDIHSGDAT
-643 HAGTGIE
+643 HASTGID

-713 RVSFETH
+713 RVSFEAH

-793 SLENARTICERIVA
+793 SLENARTISERIVA

-821 RIGASAGITIIDASN
+821 RIGASAGITIIEAAN
-836 NQAQD
+836 NQAQE

-867 QQQLH
+867 QQH
-872 SGRGTLTAQEQQR
+872 NGRGTLTAHEQQR
-885 MINEHHHVLMVRP
+885 MITEHHQILMVRP

-905 ESASFWL
+905 ETATFWL

-927 HSFRAGLNDPEL
+927 HSFRAGLSDPEL
-939 MQTLD
+939 LQALD
-944 TRMMTDFFRD
+944 ARLLADFFRD
-954 HAASVAQKGVDVA
+954 HAACVATKGVGVA

-998 HLVIDS
+998 HFIVS
-1004 DVLMQDA
+1004 SEVLTQDA
-1011 TQARRQLARLREAGC
+1011 ATARRQLLRLREAGC

-1032 IGREL
+1032 VGREL
-1037 EVFEHLSASSA
+1037 EVFEHICAQCA

-1055 DLVADAHASL
+1055 DLVMDAHASL

-1077 ARRLGLQ
+1077 ARRLGLE

-1095 LETLANVGIDLVFGE
+1095 LETLASMGIDLVYGE
-1110 TVAQTQALSARLATS
+1110 TVAQTQSLAARLATS
-1125 YFAIH
+1125 YFSIH

>member
-1 MRSGIAPDGNAYAD
+1 MRPGIAPDGNAYAD
-15 YVVMIKKKNKQELA
+15 YVVMTKKKNKQELA

-55 TLFDTLLAPLWFPT
+55 TLYDTLLAPLWFPT
-69 SIMMVAFFRHALRL
+69 SIMMVAFFRHALRM

-103 PPGHLELSYT
+103 PPGHLEPLYT
-113 AINIVEALVGAI
+113 VINIIEALVGAT

-136 LKNLNNWLRLAFASA
+136 LKNLNNWLRLALASA
-151 VVPPLVGGLLLA
+151 VLPPLVGGCLLA
-163 AISEGHVTL
+163 VISEHEVTL
-172 RLALVWILSETI
+172 RVFLVWILSETI

-217 CVTLLCSW
+217 CITLLCSW
-225 LALHYMPW
+225 LALHYLPW

-267 VIATNPALLDLPHQ
+267 VITSNPTLLDLPHE
-281 GMVVN
+281 GIVVN

-335 LVSTEGGFLQVNK
+335 LVSTEGSFLQVNK
-348 ALCNFLGYTPEQL
+348 ALCTFLGYTPEQL
-361 AHMSF
+361 ASMSF

-375 HADMEQVEKLLNGET
+375 HADMALVEKLLNGEM

-427 AQVEDITELK
+427 AQIEDITDLK

-466 GTDVLAW
+466 GTEVIAW

-501 DVAHA
+501 DVAQA
-506 EATIQEALRARMP
+506 EATIQEALRSRVP

-550 RLLGV
+550 RLLGI

-589 TDVDMN
+589 TDVAMN

-606 SGWRQEEAIGQS
+606 SGWRQEEAIGQPV
-618 ILTILRITFGDNGPL
+618 LAILRITFGDNGPL
-633 LDDIHSGEAT
+633 LEDIHSGDAT
-643 HAGTGIE
+643 HASTGID

-713 RVSFETH
+713 RVSFEAH

-793 SLENARTICERIVA
+793 SLENARTISERIVA

-815 WESRLH
+815 WEGRLH
-821 RIGASAGITIIDASN
+821 RIGASAGITIIEAAN
-836 NQAQD
+836 NQAQE

-867 QQQLH
+867 QQH
-872 SGRGTLTAQEQQR
+872 NGRGTLTAHEQQR
-885 MINEHHHVLMVRP
+885 MITEYHQILMVRP

-905 ESASFWL
+905 ETATFWL

-927 HSFRAGLNDPEL
+927 HSFRAGLSDPEL
-939 MQTLD
+939 LQALD
-944 TRMMTDFFRD
+944 ARLLADFFRD
-954 HAASVAQKGVDVA
+954 HAACVATKGVGVA

-979 RLDALLAQL
+979 RLDTLLAQL

-998 HLVIDS
+998 HFIVS
-1004 DVLMQDA
+1004 SEVLTQDA
-1011 TQARRQLARLREAGC
+1011 ATARRQLLRLREAGC

-1032 IGREL
+1032 VGREL
-1037 EVFEHLSASSA
+1037 EVFEHICAQCA

-1055 DLVADAHASL
+1055 DLVMDAHASL

-1077 ARRLGLQ
+1077 ARRLGLE

-1095 LETLANVGIDLVFGE
+1095 LETLASMGIDLVYGE
-1110 TVAQTQALSARLATS
+1110 TVAQTQSLAARLATS
-1125 YFAIH
+1125 YFSIH

>member
-1 MRSGIAPDGNAYAD
+1 MRPGIAPDGNAYAD
-15 YVVMIKKKNKQELA
+15 YVVMTKKKNKQELA

-44 TYIFTL
+44 SYIFTL

-55 TLFDTLLAPLWFPT
+55 TLYDTLLAPLWFPT
-69 SIMMVAFFRHALRL
+69 SIMMVAFFRHALRM

-103 PPGHLELSYT
+103 PPGDLEPLYT
-113 AINIVEALVGAI
+113 VINIVEALVGAT

-136 LKNLNNWLRLAFASA
+136 LKNLNNWLRLALASA
-151 VVPPLVGGLLLA
+151 VVPPLVGGCLLA
-163 AISEGHVTL
+163 AISEHEVTL
-172 RLALVWILSETI
+172 RVFLVWILSETI

-217 CVTLLCSW
+217 CITLLCSW

-267 VIATNPALLDLPHQ
+267 VIASNPTLLDLPHE

-335 LVSTEGGFLQVNK
+335 LVSTEGSFLQVNK
-348 ALCNFLGYTPEQL
+348 ALCTFLGYTPEQL
-361 AHMSF
+361 ASMSF

-375 HADMEQVEKLLNGET
+375 HADMALVEKLLNGEMD
-390 NNYSLEKRYY
+390 NYSLEKRYY

-427 AQVEDITELK
+427 AQIEDITDLK

-466 GTDVLAW
+466 GTDVIAW

-501 DVAHA
+501 DVAQA
-506 EATIQEALRARMP
+506 EATIQEALRSRVP

-550 RLLGV
+550 RLLGI

-589 TDVDMN
+589 TDVAMN

-606 SGWRQEEAIGQS
+606 SGWRQEEAIGQPV
-618 ILTILRITFGDNGPL
+618 LAILRITFGDNGPL
-633 LDDIHSGEAT
+633 LEDIHSGDAT
-643 HAGTGIE
+643 HASTGID

-713 RVSFETH
+713 RVSFEAH

-739 IDLDRFKAVNDSAGH
+739 IDLDRFKAVNDTAGH

-793 SLENARTICERIVA
+793 SLENARTISERIVA

-821 RIGASAGITIIDASN
+821 RIGASAGITIIEAAN
-836 NQAQD
+836 NQAQE

-867 QQQLH
+867 QQH
-872 SGRGTLTAQEQQR
+872 NGRGTLTAHEQQR
-885 MINEHHHVLMVRP
+885 MITEHHQILMVRP

-905 ESASFWL
+905 ETATFWL
-912 LSLRLWTSEGEMIEE
+912 LSLRLWTSEGEMFEE
-927 HSFRAGLNDPEL
+927 HSFRAGLSDPEL
-939 MQTLD
+939 LQALD
-944 TRMMTDFFRD
+944 ARLLADFFRD
-954 HAASVAQKGVDVA
+954 HAACVATKGVGVA

-998 HLVIDS
+998 HFIVS
-1004 DVLMQDA
+1004 SEVLTQDA
-1011 TQARRQLARLREAGC
+1011 ATARRQLLRLREAGC

-1032 IGREL
+1032 VGREL
-1037 EVFEHLSASSA
+1037 EVFEHICAQCA

-1055 DLVADAHASL
+1055 DLVMDAHASL

-1077 ARRLGLQ
+1077 ARRLGLE

-1095 LETLANVGIDLVFGE
+1095 LETLASMGIDLVYGE
-1110 TVAQTQALSARLATS
+1110 TVAQTQSLAARLASS
-1125 YFAIH
+1125 YFSIH

>member
-1 MRSGIAPDGNAYAD
+1 MRPGIAPDGNAYAD
-15 YVVMIKKKNKQELA
+15 YVVMTKKKNKQELA

-44 TYIFTL
+44 SYIFTL

-55 TLFDTLLAPLWFPT
+55 TLYDTLLAPLWFPT
-69 SIMMVAFFRHALRL
+69 SIMMVAFFRHALRM

-103 PPGHLELSYT
+103 PPGDLEPLYT
-113 AINIVEALVGAI
+113 VINIIEALVGAT

-136 LKNLNNWLRLAFASA
+136 LKNLNNWLRLALASA
-151 VVPPLVGGLLLA
+151 VVPPLVGGCLLA
-163 AISEGHVTL
+163 AISEHEVTL
-172 RLALVWILSETI
+172 RVFLVWILSETI

-217 CVTLLCSW
+217 CITLLCSW

-267 VIATNPALLDLPHQ
+267 VIASNPTLLDLPHE
-281 GMVVN
+281 GIVVN

-335 LVSTEGGFLQVNK
+335 LVSTEGSFLQVNK
-348 ALCNFLGYTPEQL
+348 ALCTFLGYTPEQL
-361 AHMSF
+361 ASMSF

-375 HADMEQVEKLLNGET
+375 HADMALVEKLLNGEM

-427 AQVEDITELK
+427 AQIEDITDLK

-466 GTDVLAW
+466 GTDVIAW
-473 DQRMFELYEVPPHTR
+473 DQRMFELYEVPPYTR

-501 DVAHA
+501 DVAQA
-506 EATIQEALRARMP
+506 EATIQEALRSRVP

-550 RLLGV
+550 RLLGI

-589 TDVDMN
+589 TDVAMN

-606 SGWRQEEAIGQS
+606 SGWRQEEAIGQPV
-618 ILTILRITFGDNGPL
+618 LAILRITFGDNGPL
-633 LDDIHSGEAT
+633 LEDIHSGDAT
-643 HAGTGIE
+643 HASTGID

-713 RVSFETH
+713 RVSFEAH

-739 IDLDRFKAVNDSAGH
+739 IDLDRFKAVNDTAGH

-773 TTDVLA
+773 TTDMLA

-793 SLENARTICERIVA
+793 SLENARTISERIVA

-821 RIGASAGITIIDASN
+821 RIGASAGITIIEAAN
-836 NQAQD
+836 NQAQE

-867 QQQLH
+867 QQH
-872 SGRGTLTAQEQQR
+872 NGRGTLTAHEQQR
-885 MINEHHHVLMVRP
+885 MITEHHQILMVRP

-905 ESASFWL
+905 ETATFWL

-927 HSFRAGLNDPEL
+927 HSFRAGLSDPEL
-939 MQTLD
+939 LQALD
-944 TRMMTDFFRD
+944 ARLLADFFRD
-954 HAASVAQKGVDVA
+954 HAACVATKGVGVA

-998 HLVIDS
+998 HFIVSS
-1004 DVLMQDA
+1004 DVLTQDA
-1011 TQARRQLARLREAGC
+1011 ATARRQLLRLREAGC

-1032 IGREL
+1032 VGREL
-1037 EVFEHLSASSA
+1037 EVFEHICAQCA

-1055 DLVADAHASL
+1055 DLVMDAHASL

-1077 ARRLGLQ
+1077 ARRLGLE

-1095 LETLANVGIDLVFGE
+1095 LETLASMGIDLVYGE
-1110 TVAQTQALSARLATS
+1110 TVAQTQSLAARLATS
-1125 YFAIH
+1125 YFSIH